1 MAAPWE
7 KYQQNQQAAPAA
19 PSKPWER
26 YAKPEAPTASEQPAE
41 QASQPVEPTGLAM
54 EREPPLEQ
62 PSQQS
67 EPTPEGIR
75 ASDFGR
81 EALEGGV
88 SGTGFAVGGAGDF
101 LSWGGDLVE
110 SGLRKLGLGELVD
123 KGDAA
128 LGNMAPSDA
137 FQAFEGWM
145 QKGSEQIDA
154 SQTEAF
160 RETMKNST
168 PDGDL
173 FKPSTWSFGDDPS
186 VTGYAAQMAGLVGQF
201 APQAAT
207 MLAGTPQRVAV
218 AMTLM
223 GGMQAGGSQASE
235 AEERV
240 MGMDEAQLSE
250 ASTLYRDLRD
260 NDLSHDEAQQQ
271 TAKTAGAAAFLGGAP
286 VGAAGGAVTS
296 YVLGPMQRAI
306 GGGLTGRV
314 VDSVGLQA
322 PAEALQEVSETMMA
336 RANTNRAIGGNQ
348 DISEGTFGDAALGG
362 MFGGGLGLAGAAGGG
377 LDATPERTPADAV
390 RERTPEDIA
399 AIREQYDNREPQ
411 SQPTQEPEPT
421 VDAAPEAE
429 AAPEQAAGLDMDAQ
443 RRWEEAWREQAAQDG
458 IADYDPNAN
467 LPDTTITINGDDAAQ
482 ADGLTLQDSVEQIEK
497 AASETNTEPTPAQ
510 AEAGNYRKGRVRLN
524 GFDIAIENPKGSTR
538 RGTAP
543 DGTEWE
549 SNMAHHYGDIKGT
562 KAADGDN
569 LDVFVGDNPSSQRAY
584 VVDQINPDGSF
595 DEHKVLL
602 GFDSLEQARKGYLD
616 NYEDGWQGLGDISE
630 TPVEN
635 LKQWVS
641 EGAMELPFG
650 NVPTANREAAEEAT
664 PAIAPDQPSV
674 DPDTKTP
681 RRMPVERIQVDPEAY
696 QFRTEVN
703 DQGVD
708 TRLEGIEKW
717 DDLRAG
723 NLILHERTDGSVY
736 AADGHHRINLARQL
750 EQPDVNAIVLREADG
765 VTVED
770 ARRAAAEANIAA
782 GSATSMDAAKVFR
795 NSEGDIDTVI
805 RESNLP
811 RAQLV
816 RDGADIAKLDTE
828 PFGAVLNKVI
838 TEKDGAVIGRSFA
851 DPDQQLAA
859 VGVFQRVKPTND
871 NQRELLAN
879 EVRQAGFAESQG
891 EQGGLFG
898 DDPAESLIGER
909 VKVMD
914 NLRQTLVRDKRLFAT
929 LNDNAQTAEQAGN
942 RIAKDRNNALQETS
956 ADAIALLERATTTP
970 EINQQINDAARR
982 VKDGETLASVTR
994 ELKEALLNGPN
1005 STAASEGR
1013 TPAPSSGQTDQA
1025 GQDAGR
1031 SEAVPAVNDTRT
1043 ARAGE
1048 QRSRP
1053 GAGAQ
1058 AEPAVTLKTDGK
1070 PFQTRKAVEL
1080 SKRFRETPNAQ
1091 SVEVEGGWGFVESV
1105 QNAESVQ
1112 NGAESNT
1119 RTMTEDGRAADGKA
1133 LKHGDVFRTSSG
1145 RTTTP
1150 FPKQKSQKYISRWL
1164 IDNAVAE
1171 AEARGDTF
1179 NAPAFKAT
1187 TINKQGGLTPADGDS
1202 LNMYLFGEQPAVVPP
1217 VTRPLS
1223 QATQQTEQA
1232 EAPDLTL
1239 ETQTEESLAQREQQV
1254 QQAEQVEA
1262 DQRNQEAQRA
1272 QADRDADD
1280 FVLSGS
1286 NRTADIAE
1294 SRGQS
1299 DIFGAQPAQP
1309 AQPAPPI
1316 EATPRASKPRKPA
1329 KLNPRQQRASEAFG
1343 GAVPGDMITMN
1354 RDAGYARTGNGYRVN
1369 AIGRDGSLDVT
1380 NAQSGSST
1388 VISQGEWLH
1397 ASRRTKAPIAEVIKV
1412 EKNGDQSDFS
1422 DAQLAQAVEPT
1433 TESGIELYTTEQLAD
1448 QIAGLL
1454 IADKGVGDA
1463 RIDDSSI
1470 DMVVDSFFNTTQSSS
1485 FVMSLPAGRNRR
1497 ANINAYS
1504 QQKANY
1510 DALTRQQVVER
1521 IKANRAH
1528 TAQQQPPIAPK
1539 ETSNN
1544 WGDSNTLV
1552 TRDRADQI
1560 RERLRAKLG
1569 QLNSGIDPEMLSLG
1583 TELAAFHL
1591 EAGARRFSDFS
1602 RTMARDLGT
1611 NVEQI
1616 RPYLR
1621 AWYNGG
1627 RDMMED
1633 SGLDVTGM
1641 DDPGAVREALNTL
1654 TNEGDADVSSTGQ
1667 RTEPDTGVSAAE
1679 NDVDREAVR
1688 DGSGRAQRSDGEPSP
1703 GAGSER
1709 RSRPGRPGVS
1719 EDSAG
1724 TGRTGSDNRV
1734 HRGNGQYDASG
1745 QPAGRNDGG
1754 RSRDGDDGGTPTD
1767 ARASRAV
1774 ARHAQKTVDA
1784 VSKAAPAAVTRDDVV
1799 PASLESIAETVPQLL
1814 KVQQEDVAFAERRF
1828 FEANGRGVLFANG
1841 TGTGKTYSGLGVAK
1855 RHSLMGRSNILI
1867 VVPSDKIARDWMAA
1881 GENVDL
1887 GIKQLRDTRDNG
1899 GEGAVITT
1907 YANMRQNNSLA
1918 EREWDLIMAD
1928 EAHNLLQRDEFQETG
1943 ALATLRALTGYPGS
1957 ARRLAEMQH
1966 PDLVEQLE
1974 TLRAQ
1979 AEAARVQ
1986 SLDSGRGEDANRE
1999 TRLSEERKQV
2009 ADELDQLAKDIEQTQ
2024 ASKWEARGTR
2034 AAFLS
2039 ATPFA
2044 YRKSVEW
2051 ANGYLFDYAEGQ
2063 PEQDRVRS
2071 YNEGDAR
2078 ERFFMQNFGYQM
2090 RYNKLNAPGAEVDIG
2105 LMEREFNEKLK
2116 REGAMRARMLEVD
2129 QDYDRR
2135 FQLVADGIGTRID
2148 EGLEWLQDRARTA
2161 RDRAREGDDAAQ
2173 AEASAWAELSERIS
2187 KRFSYLNRAYLLE
2200 SIKAKH
2206 AIPYI
2211 EQHLK
2216 QGRKVVVFHDYNQ
2229 GGGFHPFR
2237 PMAGEG
2243 DSSMFKRFKAERPD
2257 LYNLDL
2263 SGLPSPRDALSK
2275 AFGDKLV
2282 EFNGTIGKAERA
2294 KNVERF
2300 NRDGSGVDVIAVQSD
2315 AGGAGISLHDT
2326 AGKHQRVL
2334 LNLGLPVKPTAAIQ
2348 IEGRIYRVGVQSD
2361 AIMRYMSTG
2370 LSMERSMVASKLAER
2385 AGTAENLAM
2394 GNLARALKDNI
2405 IEAYQDADNYPAG
2418 MEGEGIGGKNS
2429 DRTASEMTDFDRSKS
2444 FYYGQQKR
2452 NARNKSR
2459 EGKDYFATPEPVGL
2473 KMVEWAG
2480 IRAGDDVL
2488 EPSAG
2493 HGAIARWI
2501 PETAQTHLVEPSYEL
2516 ASRLR
2521 LAAGDAKVYE
2531 STFEDLA
2538 KSNKYDSIVMNPPF
2552 GLGGSMAITHLDRA
2566 FKTHLRQGGRV
2577 VALIPTGPAAD
2588 KRFDKWIEETEGV
2601 SMAADIKMP
2610 TSTFERAAT
2619 KVATRIVILDKR
2631 ADNEGGAPSRLIDLS
2646 NADSINDLFDRIEGV
2661 DIGRDRPE
2669 PPTVAQADAA
2679 VANLSG
2685 KVVSFETAQTTH
2697 AKKGIELFVAKMN
2710 GRVERDAFNAL
2721 RDMAKANGGYWS
2733 SYKRDGAIPGF
2744 QFESEAQRQAFIEAA
2759 GENTN
2764 DQRYSVT
2771 PQSDRPEA
2779 APTAED
2785 VVTALES
2792 MSEQLG
2798 DFEVVDNTTELPPMS
2813 LLKMALNGVN
2823 PLDVR
2828 GFYEG
2833 NRLYVIAANNDSVD
2847 QAIKTAI
2854 HEAVGH
2860 KGVRGVLGDELV
2872 PVMRQLYNRL
2882 PHSKIGRQARDEVL
2896 RDYPFLDRNNPDDQV
2911 TIAEEMVAHLIE
2923 KGHRPAAWQRAV
2935 AKIKEL
2941 LRRAF
2946 PAIPWTTTD
2955 VLELGEKSRDYLQ
2968 RLQAEAD
2975 QGNADNMT
2983 FAMRRRVDQ
2992 SRISDEFKDLDA
3004 DQAEALDMIGP
3015 LSATGSAM
3023 AKVREVWDRAAV
3035 KLRAG
3040 LVDKY
3045 AALKE
3050 LDEKA
3055 LGRDFIESSTASS
3068 SWILARMAPAA
3079 QGALHTLIHN
3089 GRIRLDPEQKVIELQ
3104 GGEKN
3109 SLHEVLAQLG
3119 DAAEVSRFM
3128 GWIAGNRAEKLREQ
3142 GRENYFEE
3150 RHIRGLMEMN
3160 NGRAKNGEARRTLY
3174 PRVFEQFQAIRDDVL
3189 SIAEQSGL
3197 LRKAMS
3203 EPEAALVIARQYG
3216 APEALVNKLKRA
3228 DISMRNNAD
3237 GDMLNNA
3244 QAIYAQAR
3252 QELEQW
3258 LDTYVNDTV
3267 QPDALSTPDQ
3277 QYDNIMQEWA
3287 SLTRDQRE
3295 IWAEEFYVPFYRVL
3309 DENTHDVQGPAS
3321 TAGLTR
3327 QRAYQRLKGA
3337 DMRIGDLL
3345 ENTLMNY
3352 HHLLSASLKNQA
3364 AMQAIDNAVAVGIAG
3379 EVTESSRDPKSSTFI
3394 LRDGKQVFYEIS
3406 DDLVYKALVNMTD
3419 AGMKAVMDSSGLKA
3433 MRWFKRLL
3441 TNMVTVTPEF
3451 VAANTIRDSLQSAA
3465 VTPAGLNPLW
3475 NAVRGAGHYANKR
3488 NRAQM
3493 IASGGSFNFGH
3504 LYGDRSD
3511 ELKAQLNRNL
3521 RRAKVINDP
3530 GAARQAGKF
3539 LWRRWNEATEFAEN
3553 INRAKVYQA
3562 NLDKGKLYAAFQARD
3577 LMDFSGHGSWFMTRF
3592 LIDTVPFLNARIQG
3606 LDKLYRDGF
3615 KPTLLTAFGKGS
3627 DSDKVRAKRFS
3638 IVTGALMV
3646 ASIGLLMHNNDDED
3660 YQALPEWQ
3668 KDTYWYIRNGDDVY
3682 FIPKPFEV
3690 GAIATMAERVTQQ
3703 FIDDTAGGDLFKER
3717 LWHMI
3722 SQTFSFS
3729 PVPQAAAPLLD
3740 IYANRDPFR
3749 DRPIEPYW
3757 AQQLSPSLRFRS
3769 STTMLAR
3776 WMSKSLEGVVGNDSM
3791 LALSPL
3797 QIDYLVNGYLGSVGG
3812 YASGIA
3818 DTFWRRANGQKAP
3831 SSRWTESR
3839 PIRRFYRDL
3848 ETPAYSTR
3856 YMDVF
3861 YKGLQEA
3868 DRVYSDLRKM
3878 EEMGAIEEA
3887 RELAQNKG
3895 DLLRLRKQLQDAR
3908 GDLSDIN
3915 KRMDQVRQSEE
3926 VDPDYKRRELE
3937 RLRMVR
3943 NRIVEVL
3950 GREVEQQRLASDA

>member
-7 KYQQNQQAAPAA
+7 KYQQQQPSNAAPA
-19 PSKPWER
+19 KPWER
-26 YAKPEAPTASEQPAE
+26 YASQEAPAASE
-41 QASQPVEPTGLAM
+41 QPVEPTGLAM
-54 EREPPLEQ
+54 ERAPQREQPQSSAEQ
-62 PSQQS
+62 PSDS
-67 EPTPEGIR
+67 IR
-75 ASDFGR
+75 ASDFGL

-88 SGTGFAVGGAGDF
+88 SGTGYAVGGAGDF

-110 SGLRKLGLGELVD
+110 SGLRKLGLGDLID

-128 LGNMAPSDA
+128 LGGMAPSDA

-160 RETMKNST
+160 REVMKDST
-168 PDGDL
+168 PEGDV
-173 FKPSTWSFGDDPS
+173 FKPSTWSMGEDPS
-186 VTGYAAQMAGLVGQF
+186 VTGYAAQMAGLIGQF

-207 MLAGTPQRVAV
+207 MLAGSPQRVAV

-223 GGMQAGGSQASE
+223 GGTQAGGSQANE

-240 MGMDEAQLSE
+240 MGMDETQLSE

-260 NDLSHDEAQQQ
+260 NGLSHDEAQQQ

-286 VGAAGGAVTS
+286 IGAAGGAVTS
-296 YVLGPMQRAI
+296 YVLGPMQKAI
-306 GGGLTGRV
+306 GGGIAGRT

-348 DISEGTFGDAALGG
+348 DISEGTFGDAVLGG

-377 LDATPERTPADAV
+377 LDATPERTPNDAV

-399 AIREQYDNREPQ
+399 AINERYDNREPP

-458 IADYDPNAN
+458 IPDYDPNAN
-467 LPDTTITINGDDAAQ
+467 LPDTTITINGEQ
-482 ADGLTLQDSVEQIEK
+482 VADESLAPPETPDVARQDE
-497 AASETNTEPTPAQ
+497 Q
-510 AEAGNYRKGRVRLN
+510 AEEVTQEVAQEV
-524 GFDIAIENPKGSTR
+524 
-538 RGTAP
+538 
-543 DGTEWE
+543 
-549 SNMAHHYGDIKGT
+549 
-562 KAADGDN
+562 
-569 LDVFVGDNPSSQRAY
+569 
-584 VVDQINPDGSF
+584 
-595 DEHKVLL
+595 EH
-602 GFDSLEQARKGYLD
+602 
-616 NYEDGWQGLGDISE
+616 
-630 TPVEN
+630 
-635 LKQWVS
+635 
-641 EGAMELPFG
+641 
-650 NVPTANREAAEEAT
+650 
-664 PAIAPDQPSV
+664 PAVAQPEPALAPDQPSPN
-674 DPDTKTP
+674 PDAKTP
-681 RRMPVERIQVDPEAY
+681 RRVPVESIKVDPEAY

-703 DQGVD
+703 EQGVD
-708 TRLEGIEKW
+708 TRLEGVKRW

-750 EQPDVNAIVLREADG
+750 QQPDVNAIVLREADG

-782 GSATSMDAAKVFR
+782 GSATSIDAAKVFR

-811 RAQLV
+811 RTQLV

-838 TEKDGAVIGRSFA
+838 AEKDGAVIGRSFS

-994 ELKEALLNGPN
+994 ELKEALLNGSN
-1005 STAASEGR
+1005 SPATSEGR
-1013 TPAPSSGQTDQA
+1013 TPAPSSGQADQA

-1031 SEAVPAVNDTRT
+1031 SEPVPAVNDART

-1048 QRSRP
+1048 QRPRP

-1080 SKRFRETPNAQ
+1080 SKRFRDTPNAQ
-1091 SVEVEGGWGFVESV
+1091 PVEVEGGWGFV
-1105 QNAESVQ
+1105 
-1112 NGAESNT
+1112 
-1119 RTMTEDGRAADGKA
+1119 
-1133 LKHGDVFRTSSG
+1133 
-1145 RTTTP
+1145 
-1150 FPKQKSQKYISRWL
+1150 
-1164 IDNAVAE
+1164 
-1171 AEARGDTF
+1171 
-1179 NAPAFKAT
+1179 
-1187 TINKQGGLTPADGDS
+1187 
-1202 LNMYLFGEQPAVVPP
+1202 
-1217 VTRPLS
+1217 
-1223 QATQQTEQA
+1223 
-1232 EAPDLTL
+1232 APDLNSVPGENAEASNPPSDERLYSTDELADQLADKLTSEKGLRSALVDDQALSMAVEAFFNTMQSTDFAMQLPAARSRKVNPELYRQQRESYQNLTVQKVVESIKARRNDDDAPLQGRVNDSENTTPLL
-1239 ETQTEESLAQREQQV
+1239 EMQTEESLAQREQQV
-1254 QQAEQVEA
+1254 QQAEQAEA
-1262 DQRNQEAQRA
+1262 NQRNQEAQRA
-1272 QADRDADD
+1272 QADRDAED

-1286 NRTADIAE
+1286 NRTADIAA

-1309 AQPAPPI
+1309 PA
-1316 EATPRASKPRKPA
+1316 EAPAVTSRASKPRKPP

-1369 AIGRDGSLDVT
+1369 AIGKDGSLDIT
-1380 NAQSGSST
+1380 NTESGSST
-1388 VISQGEWLH
+1388 VISQGEWLG
-1397 ASRRTKAPIAEVIKV
+1397 AYRNANAT
-1412 EKNGDQSDFS
+1412 
-1422 DAQLAQAVEPT
+1422 LAQVVSQPEP
-1433 TESGIELYTTEQLAD
+1433 
-1448 QIAGLL
+1448 
-1454 IADKGVGDA
+1454 
-1463 RIDDSSI
+1463 DSEAQSQ
-1470 DMVVDSFFNTTQSSS
+1470 DS
-1485 FVMSLPAGRNRR
+1485 A
-1497 ANINAYS
+1497 
-1504 QQKANY
+1504 
-1510 DALTRQQVVER
+1510 
-1521 IKANRAH
+1521 
-1528 TAQQQPPIAPK
+1528 
-1539 ETSNN
+1539 
-1544 WGDSNTLV
+1544 WGDTNTLV
-1552 TRDRADQI
+1552 SRDRAEEI
-1560 RERLRAKLG
+1560 RARLRAKLG

-1591 EAGARRFSDFS
+1591 EAGARRFTDFA

-1679 NDVDREAVR
+1679 NDVGREAVR

-1724 TGRTGSDNRV
+1724 TGRTRSDNRV
-1734 HRGNGQYDASG
+1734 HRGDGEYDVARE
-1745 QPAGRNDGG
+1745 PTGRDDSG
-1754 RSRDGDDGGTPTD
+1754 RSRDGDDGGAPTD
-1767 ARASRAV
+1767 ARASRTV
-1774 ARHAQKTVDA
+1774 TRHAQKTVDA
-1784 VSKAAPAAVTRDDVV
+1784 VSKAAPAAIAQDDVV
-1799 PASLESIAETVPQLL
+1799 PASLDSIAETLPQLL

-1855 RHSLMGRSNILI
+1855 RHALMGRPNILI

-1887 GIKQLRDTRDNG
+1887 SIKQLRDTRDNG
-1899 GEGAVITT
+1899 GEGSVITT

-1918 EREWDLIMAD
+1918 EREWDLIIAD

-1943 ALATLRALTGYPGS
+1943 ALSTLRALTGYPGS
-1957 ARRLAEMQH
+1957 ARRLAEMQR
-1966 PDLVEQLE
+1966 PDLVERLE
-1974 TLRAQ
+1974 TLRSQ

-2034 AAFLS
+2034 TAFLS

-2051 ANGYLFDYAEGQ
+2051 ANGYLFDYDEGQ
-2063 PEQDRVRS
+2063 TRTDGTPS
-2071 YNEGDAR
+2071 YNQGDAR
-2078 ERFFMQNFGYQM
+2078 ERFFMQNFGYRM
-2090 RYNKLNAPGAEVDIG
+2090 RYNKLNTPGPEVDVAP
-2105 LMEREFNEKLK
+2105 LEREFNEKLK
-2116 REGAMRARMLEVD
+2116 KDGAMRARMLEVD

-2148 EGLEWLQDRARTA
+2148 EGLEWIQERARAA
-2161 RDRAREGDDAAQ
+2161 REQGREGDEQAQ
-2173 AEASAWAELSERIS
+2173 AEASVWDELSERIS
-2187 KRFSYLNRAYLLE
+2187 KRFNYLNRAYLLE

-2206 AIPYI
+2206 AVPYI
-2211 EQHLK
+2211 QQHLK
-2216 QGRKVVVFHDYNQ
+2216 QGRKVVVFHDYNK

-2243 DSSMFKRFKAERPD
+2243 DSNIFKRLEAERPD

-2263 SGLPSPRDALSK
+2263 TGLQSPRDALNK
-2275 AFGDKLV
+2275 AFGERMV
-2282 EFNGTIGKAERA
+2282 EFNGTVSKGERA

-2300 NRDGSGVDVIAVQSD
+2300 NRDNSGIDIIAVQTD
-2315 AGGAGISLHDT
+2315 AGSAGISLHDT
-2326 AGKHQRVL
+2326 SGKHQRVL
-2334 LNLGLPVKPTAAIQ
+2334 INLGLPVKPTAQIQ
-2348 IEGRIYRVGVQSD
+2348 TEGRIYRVGVQSN
-2361 AIMRYMSTG
+2361 AIQRLMSTG

-2418 MEGEGIGGKNS
+2418 MEGEGVGGKEL
-2429 DRTASEMTDFDRSKS
+2429 DRTAAEMTDFDRARS

-2531 STFEDLA
+2531 TTFEDLA

-2552 GLGGSMAITHLDRA
+2552 GLGGSTAIAHLDRA

-2588 KRFDKWIEETEGV
+2588 KRFDKWFEETEGV
-2601 SMAADIKMP
+2601 SMVADIKLP

-2631 ADNEGGAPSRLIDLS
+2631 ADNEAGAPSRLIDLS

-2661 DIGRDRPE
+2661 DIGRNRPE
-2669 PPTVAQADAA
+2669 PPTVAQVDTAA
-2679 VANLSG
+2679 ANLSG
-2685 KVVSFETAQTTH
+2685 QGASFETAQTTH

-2710 GRVERDAFNAL
+2710 GRVERNAFNAL
-2721 RDMAKANGGYWS
+2721 RDIAKANGGYWS

-2759 GENTN
+2759 SENAN

-2779 APTAED
+2779 PPTAED

-2798 DFEVVDNTTELPPMS
+2798 DFEVVENTTQLPPMS

-2833 NRLYVIAANNDSVD
+2833 NRLYIIAENNDSVGE
-2847 QAIKTAI
+2847 AVRTAI

-2860 KGVRGVLGDELV
+2860 KGIRGVLGAELE
-2872 PVMRQLYNRL
+2872 PVMRQLYRRL
-2882 PHSKIGRQARDEVL
+2882 PHSRIGREARDEVL
-2896 RDYPFLDRNNPDDQV
+2896 RDYPFLDTSNPDHHV

-2923 KGHRPAAWQRAV
+2923 NGHRPAAWQRAV
-2935 AKIKEL
+2935 AKMKEL
-2941 LRRAF
+2941 LRHLL

-2955 VLELGEKSRDYLQ
+2955 VLELGERSRDYLRRQ
-2968 RLQAEAD
+2968 QAEAD
-2975 QGNADNMT
+2975 DGQADNMT
-2983 FAMRRRVDQ
+2983 FAMRRRTDT
-2992 SRISDEFKDLDA
+2992 SRVSDEFSDLDA

-3015 LSATGSAM
+3015 LGVTGSAM
-3023 AKVREVWDRAAV
+3023 AKVRDIGDRAAV
-3035 KLRAG
+3035 KMRAG

-3079 QGALHTLIHN
+3079 QGALHTLIHS

-3104 GGEKN
+3104 EGEKN

-3150 RHIRGLMEMN
+3150 RHIRGLMELN

-3228 DISMRNNAD
+3228 DVSMRNDAD
-3237 GDMLNNA
+3237 GDMLDNA

-3258 LDTYVNDTV
+3258 LDTYVNDTL
-3267 QPDALSTPDQ
+3267 QPDALNTPDQ
-3277 QYDNIMQEWA
+3277 QYNNIMQEWE

-3364 AMQAIDNAVAVGIAG
+3364 ATQAIENAVAVGIAG
-3379 EVTESSRDPKSSTFI
+3379 EVAESNRDPKSSTFI

-3465 VTPAGLNPLW
+3465 VTPAGMNPLW
-3475 NAVRGAGHYANKR
+3475 NAVRGAGYYANKR

-3530 GAARQAGKF
+3530 GAALQAGKF

-3553 INRAKVYQA
+3553 VNRAKVYQA

-3577 LMDFSGHGSWFMTRF
+3577 LMDFSNHGSWFMTRF

-3646 ASIGLLMHNNDDED
+3646 ASIGLLMHNNDDEE

-3690 GAIATMAERVTQQ
+3690 GAISTMAERVTQQ

-3757 AQQLSPSLRFRS
+3757 DQQLSPSLRFRS
-3769 STTMLAR
+3769 STTMPAR
-3776 WMSKSLEGVVGNDSM
+3776 WLSGSLENVIGNDSM

-3812 YASGIA
+3812 YAAGMS
-3818 DTFWRRANGQKAP
+3818 DTFWRRANGQQAP

-3861 YKGLQEA
+3861 YQGLQEA

-3915 KRMDQVRQSEE
+3915 KRMDQVRQSAEM
-3926 VDPDYKRRELE
+3926 DPDYKRRELE
-3937 RLRMVR
+3937 RLRTVR

-3950 GREVEQQRLASDA
+3950 GREVEQQRLANDA

>member
-7 KYQQNQQAAPAA
+7 KYQQQQPSNAAPA
-19 PSKPWER
+19 KPWER
-26 YAKPEAPTASEQPAE
+26 YASQEAPAASEQPA
-41 QASQPVEPTGLAM
+41 EPTGLAM
-54 EREPPLEQ
+54 ERAPQREQLQSPTEQ
-62 PSQQS
+62 PSDS
-67 EPTPEGIR
+67 IR
-75 ASDFGR
+75 ASDFGL

-88 SGTGFAVGGAGDF
+88 SGTGFAIGGAGDF

-110 SGLRKLGLGELVD
+110 SGLRKLGLGDLID

-128 LGNMAPSDA
+128 LGGMAPSDA

-154 SQTEAF
+154 SQTEVF
-160 RETMKNST
+160 REVMKNST
-168 PDGDL
+168 PEGDV
-173 FKPSTWSFGDDPS
+173 FKPSTWSMGEDPS
-186 VTGYAAQMAGLVGQF
+186 VTGYAAQMAGLIGQF

-207 MLAGTPQRVAV
+207 MLAGSPQRVAV

-223 GGMQAGGSQASE
+223 GGTQAGGSQASE

-240 MGMDEAQLSE
+240 MGMDETQLSE

-260 NDLSHDEAQQQ
+260 NGLSHDEAQQQ

-286 VGAAGGAVTS
+286 IGAAGGAVTS
-296 YVLGPMQRAI
+296 YVLGPMQKAI
-306 GGGLTGRV
+306 GGGIAGRAV
-314 VDSVGLQA
+314 GSVGLQA

-348 DISEGTFGDAALGG
+348 DISEGTFGDAVLGG

-377 LDATPERTPADAV
+377 LDATPERTPNDAV

-399 AIREQYDNREPQ
+399 AINEQYDNREPQ
-411 SQPTQEPEPT
+411 SQPAQEPEPT
-421 VDAAPEAE
+421 VDAEPEAE

-467 LPDTTITINGDDAAQ
+467 LPDTTVTINGEQVADESLAPPAAPVVARQ
-482 ADGLTLQDSVEQIEK
+482 NEQRDE
-497 AASETNTEPTPAQ
+497 APQEVSQ
-510 AEAGNYRKGRVRLN
+510 AE
-524 GFDIAIENPKGSTR
+524 P
-538 RGTAP
+538 
-543 DGTEWE
+543 
-549 SNMAHHYGDIKGT
+549 
-562 KAADGDN
+562 
-569 LDVFVGDNPSSQRAY
+569 
-584 VVDQINPDGSF
+584 
-595 DEHKVLL
+595 VL
-602 GFDSLEQARKGYLD
+602 
-616 NYEDGWQGLGDISE
+616 
-630 TPVEN
+630 
-635 LKQWVS
+635 
-641 EGAMELPFG
+641 
-650 NVPTANREAAEEAT
+650 
-664 PAIAPDQPSV
+664 APDQPSA
-674 DPDTKTP
+674 DPDTKMP
-681 RRMPVERIQVDPEAY
+681 RRVPVESIQIDPEAY

-703 DQGVD
+703 EEGVD

-750 EQPDVNAIVLREADG
+750 QQPDVNAIVLREADG

-782 GSATSMDAAKVFR
+782 GSATAMDAAKVFR

-811 RAQLV
+811 RTQLV

-898 DDPAESLIGER
+898 NDPAESLIGER

-914 NLRQTLVRDKRLFAT
+914 SLRQTLVRDKRLFAT
-929 LNDNAQTAEQAGN
+929 LNDNAKTAEQAGN

-994 ELKEALLNGPN
+994 ELKEALLNGTN
-1005 STAASEGR
+1005 SPAASEGR
-1013 TPAPSSGQTDQA
+1013 TPAPSSGQADQA

-1031 SEAVPAVNDTRT
+1031 SEPVPASNDART
-1043 ARAGE
+1043 ARSGE
-1048 QRSRP
+1048 QRPRP

-1058 AEPAVTLKTDGK
+1058 AEPAVTLKTDGT
-1070 PFQTRKAVEL
+1070 PFQTRRAVEL
-1080 SKRFRETPNAQ
+1080 SRRFRDTPNAQ
-1091 SVEVEGGWGFVESV
+1091 PVEVEGGWGFAVADTPM
-1105 QNAESVQ
+1105 QNAESTKPAGQ
-1112 NGAESNT
+1112 NVSGLTSLPYGGKRWNKGTKTAEEMSGQAPIVDYSGRRVVLKDVNGVTVPFYQSTGA
-1119 RTMTEDGRAADGKA
+1119 GGKA
-1133 LKHGDVFRTSSG
+1133 ATKPGQWY
-1145 RTTTP
+1145 P
-1150 FPKQKSQKYISRWL
+1150 FTGIGSDGW
-1164 IDNAVAE
+1164 
-1171 AEARGDTF
+1171 
-1179 NAPAFKAT
+1179 
-1187 TINKQGGLTPADGDS
+1187 INKLGDADISQYYGSPALRQAAQELDATVGDIRSRDDIPKTGTTGTGQAFIDAVNSAFDGQQVSANNQPDS
-1202 LNMYLFGEQPAVVPP
+1202 KINVQSSVDALKTAVD
-1217 VTRPLS
+1217 S
-1223 QATQQTEQA
+1223 QTS
-1232 EAPDLTL
+1232 DLAL
-1239 ETQTEESLAQREQQV
+1239 ETQTEESLAQREQEV
-1254 QQAEQVEA
+1254 QAAEQTEA

-1286 NRTADIAE
+1286 NRTADIAA
-1294 SRGQS
+1294 SRGQN
-1299 DIFGAQPAQP
+1299 DIFGAQPA
-1309 AQPAPPI
+1309 AQPPSEPP
-1316 EATPRASKPRKPA
+1316 ATTPKASKPRKPA

-1343 GAVPGDMITMN
+1343 GAVPGDTITMSS
-1354 RDAGYARTGNGYRVN
+1354 DVGYARTGNGYRVN
-1369 AIGRDGSLDVT
+1369 AIGKDGSLDIT
-1380 NAQSGSST
+1380 NTESGSST
-1388 VISQGEWLH
+1388 VISQGEWLG
-1397 ASRRTKAPIAEVIKV
+1397 AYRNANAT
-1412 EKNGDQSDFS
+1412 
-1422 DAQLAQAVEPT
+1422 LAQVVSQPEP
-1433 TESGIELYTTEQLAD
+1433 
-1448 QIAGLL
+1448 
-1454 IADKGVGDA
+1454 
-1463 RIDDSSI
+1463 DSEAQSQ
-1470 DMVVDSFFNTTQSSS
+1470 DS
-1485 FVMSLPAGRNRR
+1485 A
-1497 ANINAYS
+1497 
-1504 QQKANY
+1504 
-1510 DALTRQQVVER
+1510 
-1521 IKANRAH
+1521 
-1528 TAQQQPPIAPK
+1528 
-1539 ETSNN
+1539 
-1544 WGDSNTLV
+1544 WGDTNTLV
-1552 TRDRADQI
+1552 SRDRAEEI
-1560 RERLRAKLG
+1560 RARLRAKLG

-1591 EAGARRFSDFS
+1591 EAGARRFTDFA

-1679 NDVDREAVR
+1679 NDVGREAVR
-1688 DGSGRAQRSDGEPSP
+1688 DGSGRAQRSSRGSSPSTGSAR
-1703 GAGSER
+1703 GARSSGNRLSENR
-1709 RSRPGRPGVS
+1709 T
-1719 EDSAG
+1719 G
-1724 TGRTGSDNRV
+1724 TGRAGSDNRV

-1745 QPAGRNDGG
+1745 QPTGRDDSG
-1754 RSRDGDDGGTPTD
+1754 RSRDGDDGGAPTD
-1767 ARASRAV
+1767 ARASRTV
-1774 ARHAQKTVDA
+1774 TRHAQKTVDA
-1784 VSKAAPAAVTRDDVV
+1784 VSEAAPAAIAQDDVV
-1799 PASLESIAETVPQLL
+1799 PASLDSIAETLPQLL

-1855 RHSLMGRSNILI
+1855 RHALMGRPNILI
-1867 VVPSDKIARDWMAA
+1867 VVPSDKIARDWMTA

-1918 EREWDLIMAD
+1918 EREWDLIIAD

-1943 ALATLRALTGYPGS
+1943 ALSTLRALTGYPGS
-1957 ARRLAEMQH
+1957 ARRLAEMQR
-1966 PDLVEQLE
+1966 PDLVERLE
-1974 TLRAQ
+1974 TLRSQ

-2024 ASKWEARGTR
+2024 ASKWEARDTR

-2078 ERFFMQNFGYQM
+2078 ESFFMQNFGYQM
-2090 RYNKLNAPGAEVDIG
+2090 RYNKLNAPGPEVDIG

-2161 RDRAREGDDAAQ
+2161 RDKAREGDDAAQ

-2243 DSSMFKRFKAERPD
+2243 DSSIFKRLEAERPD

-2418 MEGEGIGGKNS
+2418 MEGEGVGGKEL
-2429 DRTASEMTDFDRSKS
+2429 DRTAAEMTDFDRARS

-2531 STFEDLA
+2531 TTFEDLA

-2552 GLGGSMAITHLDRA
+2552 GLGGSTAIAHLDRA

-2588 KRFDKWIEETEGV
+2588 KRFDKWFEETEGV
-2601 SMAADIKMP
+2601 SMAADIKLP

-2619 KVATRIVILDKR
+2619 KVATRIVVLDKR
-2631 ADNEGGAPSRLIDLS
+2631 ADDEGGAPSRLIDLS
-2646 NADSINDLFDRIEGV
+2646 NADSINSLFDRMESV

-2669 PPTVAQADAA
+2669 PPTEAQVDAA
-2679 VANLSG
+2679 AANLSG
-2685 KVVSFETAQTTH
+2685 QGVSFETAQTMH

-2710 GRVERDAFNAL
+2710 GRVERETFNAL
-2721 RDMAKANGGYWS
+2721 RDIAKANGGYWS

-2744 QFESEAQRQAFIEAA
+2744 QFESAGQRQAFIDAA
-2759 GENTN
+2759 SGSLS
-2764 DQRYSVT
+2764 DQRYSVN

-2779 APTAED
+2779 PPTAED
-2785 VVTALES
+2785 VAAALEG

-2798 DFEVVDNTTELPPMS
+2798 DFEVVANTTELPPMS

-2847 QAIKTAI
+2847 QAVKTAI

-2860 KGVRGVLGDELV
+2860 KGVRDVLGDELV

-2911 TIAEEMVAHLIE
+2911 TIAEEMVANLIE

-2955 VLELGEKSRDYLQ
+2955 VLELGEKSRDYLR

-2992 SRISDEFKDLDA
+2992 SRVSDEFKDLDA

-3079 QGALHTLIHN
+3079 QGALHTLIHS
-3089 GRIRLDPEQKVIELQ
+3089 GRIRLNPEQKVIELQ
-3104 GGEKN
+3104 EGEKN

-3150 RHIRGLMEMN
+3150 RHIRGLMELN

-3174 PRVFEQFQAIRDDVL
+3174 PKVFEQFQAIRDDVL

-3216 APEALVNKLKRA
+3216 APEALVNQLKRA
-3228 DISMRNNAD
+3228 DVSMRNDAD
-3237 GDMLNNA
+3237 GDMLDNA

-3267 QPDALSTPDQ
+3267 QPDALNTPDQ

-3309 DENTHDVQGPAS
+3309 DENTHDIQGPAS

-3364 AMQAIDNAVAVGIAG
+3364 ATQAIENAMAVGIAG
-3379 EVTESSRDPKSSTFI
+3379 EVSESSRDPKSSTFI

-3419 AGMKAVMDSSGLKA
+3419 AGMKAVMDSSGMKA

-3465 VTPAGLNPLW
+3465 VTPAGMNPLW
-3475 NAVRGAGHYANKR
+3475 NAVRGAGYYANKR

-3530 GAARQAGKF
+3530 AAALQAGKF

-3577 LMDFSGHGSWFMTRF
+3577 LMDFSSHGSWFMTRF

-3606 LDKLYRDGF
+3606 TDKLYRDGF
-3615 KPTLLTAFGKGS
+3615 KPTLLTTFGKGS

-3646 ASIGLLMHNNDDED
+3646 ASIGLLMQNNDDEE

-3668 KDTYWYIRNGDDVY
+3668 KDTYWYIRNGDDAY

-3690 GAIATMAERVTQQ
+3690 GAISTMAERVTQQ

-3749 DRPIEPYW
+3749 DRPIEPYFD
-3757 AQQLSPSLRFRS
+3757 QKLSPSLRFRS
-3769 STTMLAR
+3769 STTMPAR
-3776 WMSKSLEGVVGNDSM
+3776 WLSGGLENAVGNDSM

-3812 YASGIA
+3812 YAAGMA
-3818 DTFWRRANGQKAP
+3818 DTFWRRANGQQAP
-3831 SSRWTESR
+3831 SRRWTESR

-3915 KRMDQVRQSEE
+3915 KRMDQVRQSAEM
-3926 VDPDYKRRELE
+3926 DPDYKRRELE
-3937 RLRMVR
+3937 RLRTVR

-3950 GREVEQQRLASDA
+3950 GREVEQQRLANDA

>member
-7 KYQQNQQAAPAA
+7 KYQQQPSNAAPT
-19 PSKPWER
+19 KPWER
-26 YAKPEAPTASEQPAE
+26 YASQEAPDANEQPAE
-41 QASQPVEPTGLAM
+41 PVGLAM
-54 EREPPLEQ
+54 ERAPQQDQPQSPAEQ
-62 PSQQS
+62 PSD
-67 EPTPEGIR
+67 TIR
-75 ASDFGR
+75 ASDFGL

-110 SGLRKLGLGELVD
+110 SGLRKLGLGDLID

-128 LGNMAPSDA
+128 LGGMAPSDA

-145 QKGSEQIDA
+145 QRGSEQIDA

-160 RETMKNST
+160 REVMRNST
-168 PDGDL
+168 PEGDV
-173 FKPSTWSFGDDPS
+173 FKPSTWSMGEDPS
-186 VTGYAAQMAGLVGQF
+186 VTGYAAQMAGLIGQF

-207 MLAGTPQRVAV
+207 MLAGSPQRVAV

-223 GGMQAGGSQASE
+223 GGTQAGGSQASE

-240 MGMDEAQLSE
+240 MGMDEAQLTE

-260 NDLSHDEAQQQ
+260 NGLSHDEAQRQ

-306 GGGLTGRV
+306 GGGIAGRT

-348 DISEGTFGDAALGG
+348 DISEGTFGDAVLGG

-377 LDATPERTPADAV
+377 LDATPERTPNDAV

-399 AIREQYDNREPQ
+399 AINEQYDIREPQ
-411 SQPTQEPEPT
+411 SQPAQEPEPT

-429 AAPEQAAGLDMDAQ
+429 VAPEQAAGLDMDAQ

-458 IADYDPNAN
+458 IADYDPNAD
-467 LPDTTITINGDDAAQ
+467 LPDTTITINGEQVADESLAPPVAPDAARQ
-482 ADGLTLQDSVEQIEK
+482 EEQ
-497 AASETNTEPTPAQ
+497 
-510 AEAGNYRKGRVRLN
+510 
-524 GFDIAIENPKGSTR
+524 
-538 RGTAP
+538 
-543 DGTEWE
+543 
-549 SNMAHHYGDIKGT
+549 
-562 KAADGDN
+562 
-569 LDVFVGDNPSSQRAY
+569 
-584 VVDQINPDGSF
+584 
-595 DEHKVLL
+595 
-602 GFDSLEQARKGYLD
+602 
-616 NYEDGWQGLGDISE
+616 
-630 TPVEN
+630 
-635 LKQWVS
+635 
-641 EGAMELPFG
+641 
-650 NVPTANREAAEEAT
+650 AEEAGQEVEQ
-664 PAIAPDQPSV
+664 PVADQPERALASDQPSPN
-674 DPDTKTP
+674 PDSKTP
-681 RRMPVERIQVDPEAY
+681 RRVPVESIQVDPEAY

-703 DQGVD
+703 EQGVD
-708 TRLEGIEKW
+708 SRLEGIEKW

-750 EQPDVNAIVLREADG
+750 QQPDVNAIVLREADG

-770 ARRAAAEANIAA
+770 ARRSAAEANIAA
-782 GSATSMDAAKVFR
+782 GSATAIDAAKVFR
-795 NSEGDIDTVI
+795 NSEGDVDAVI

-811 RAQLV
+811 RTQLV
-816 RDGADIAKLDTE
+816 RDGANIAKLDTE

-838 TEKDGAVIGRSFA
+838 TEKDGAVIGRSFS
-851 DPDQQLAA
+851 DPDQQMAA

-994 ELKEALLNGPN
+994 ELKEALLNGTNRPA
-1005 STAASEGR
+1005 TSEGR

-1031 SEAVPAVNDTRT
+1031 SEPVPAVNDART

-1048 QRSRP
+1048 QRPRP

-1058 AEPAVTLKTDGK
+1058 AEPAVTLKADGT
-1070 PFQTRKAVEL
+1070 PFQTHRAVEL
-1080 SKRFRETPNAQ
+1080 SKRFRDTPNAQ
-1091 SVEVEGGWGFVESV
+1091 PVEVEGGWGF
-1105 QNAESVQ
+1105 
-1112 NGAESNT
+1112 
-1119 RTMTEDGRAADGKA
+1119 
-1133 LKHGDVFRTSSG
+1133 
-1145 RTTTP
+1145 
-1150 FPKQKSQKYISRWL
+1150 
-1164 IDNAVAE
+1164 AVAE
-1171 AEARGDTF
+1171 QTEGARVMEE
-1179 NAPAFKAT
+1179 NRR
-1187 TINKQGGLTPADGDS
+1187 L
-1202 LNMYLFGEQPAVVPP
+1202 M
-1217 VTRPLS
+1217 
-1223 QATQQTEQA
+1223 EQA
-1232 EAPDLTL
+1232 EVQHKRSEEIGSDQAKAATYDYENGDIELGEYTQRLNAAEQAESQASELTL

-1254 QQAEQVEA
+1254 QQAEQAEA

-1272 QADRDADD
+1272 QADRDAND

-1286 NRTADIAE
+1286 NRTADIAA

-1299 DIFGAQPAQP
+1299 DIFGAQSAQS
-1309 AQPAPPI
+1309 AQPAPD
-1316 EATPRASKPRKPA
+1316 
-1329 KLNPRQQRASEAFG
+1329 SEA
-1343 GAVPGDMITMN
+1343 
-1354 RDAGYARTGNGYRVN
+1354 
-1369 AIGRDGSLDVT
+1369 
-1380 NAQSGSST
+1380 QS
-1388 VISQGEWLH
+1388 Q
-1397 ASRRTKAPIAEVIKV
+1397 
-1412 EKNGDQSDFS
+1412 
-1422 DAQLAQAVEPT
+1422 
-1433 TESGIELYTTEQLAD
+1433 
-1448 QIAGLL
+1448 
-1454 IADKGVGDA
+1454 
-1463 RIDDSSI
+1463 DS
-1470 DMVVDSFFNTTQSSS
+1470 
-1485 FVMSLPAGRNRR
+1485 A
-1497 ANINAYS
+1497 
-1504 QQKANY
+1504 
-1510 DALTRQQVVER
+1510 
-1521 IKANRAH
+1521 
-1528 TAQQQPPIAPK
+1528 
-1539 ETSNN
+1539 
-1544 WGDSNTLV
+1544 WGDTNTLV
-1552 TRDRADQI
+1552 SRDRAEEI
-1560 RERLRAKLG
+1560 RARLRAKLG

-1591 EAGARRFSDFS
+1591 EAGARRFTDFA

-1641 DDPGAVREALNTL
+1641 DDPSAVREALNTL

-1679 NDVDREAVR
+1679 NDVGRDAVR
-1688 DGSGRAQRSDGEPSP
+1688 DGSGGAQRSLGGSSPSTG
-1703 GAGSER
+1703 GARGA
-1709 RSRPGRPGVS
+1709 RSSGNRVS
-1719 EDSAG
+1719 EDSTSAG
-1724 TGRTGSDNRV
+1724 GTGSDNRV

-1745 QPAGRNDGG
+1745 QSAGRNDGG
-1754 RSRDGDDGGTPTD
+1754 RSRDGDDGGAPTD
-1767 ARASRAV
+1767 ARASRTV
-1774 ARHAQKTVDA
+1774 TRHAQKTVDA
-1784 VSKAAPAAVTRDDVV
+1784 VSKAAPAAIAQDDVV
-1799 PASLESIAETVPQLL
+1799 PASLDSIAETVPQLL

-1855 RHSLMGRSNILI
+1855 RHALMGRPNILI

-1907 YANMRQNNSLA
+1907 YANFRQNNSLA
-1918 EREWDLIMAD
+1918 EREWDLIIAD

-1943 ALATLRALTGYPGS
+1943 ALSTLRALTGYPGS
-1957 ARRLAEMQH
+1957 ARRLAEMQR
-1966 PDLVEQLE
+1966 PDLVERLE
-1974 TLRAQ
+1974 TLRSQ

-1999 TRLSEERKQV
+1999 ARLSEERKQV
-2009 ADELDQLAKDIEQTQ
+2009 ADELDQLAKDIEQAQ

-2063 PEQDRVRS
+2063 SEQDRVRG

-2078 ERFFMQNFGYQM
+2078 ESFFMQNFGYQM

-2148 EGLEWLQDRARTA
+2148 EGLEWLQDRARAA
-2161 RDRAREGDDAAQ
+2161 RDKAREGDDAAQ

-2243 DSSMFKRFKAERPD
+2243 DSSIFQRFKNERPD

-2263 SGLPSPRDALSK
+2263 SGLASPRDALKK
-2275 AFGDKLV
+2275 AFGDALV
-2282 EFNGTIGKAERA
+2282 EFNGTIGKTERA

-2300 NRDGSGVDVIAVQSD
+2300 NRNGSGVDVIAVQSD

-2418 MEGEGIGGKNS
+2418 MEGEGVGGKEL
-2429 DRTASEMTDFDRSKS
+2429 DRTAAEMTDFDRARS

-2531 STFEDLA
+2531 ATFEDLA

-2552 GLGGSMAITHLDRA
+2552 GLGGSTAIAHLDRA

-2588 KRFDKWIEETEGV
+2588 KRFDKWFEETEGV
-2601 SMAADIKMP
+2601 SMAADIKLP

-2619 KVATRIVILDKR
+2619 KVATRIVVLDKR
-2631 ADNEGGAPSRLIDLS
+2631 ADDEGEAPSRLIDLS

-2669 PPTVAQADAA
+2669 PPTEAQVDAA
-2679 VANLSG
+2679 AASLSG
-2685 KVVSFETAQTTH
+2685 QGVSFETAQTMH

-2759 GENTN
+2759 SENAN
-2764 DQRYSVT
+2764 DQRYSTT
-2771 PQSDRPEA
+2771 PQADRPEA
-2779 APTAED
+2779 PPTTED
-2785 VVTALES
+2785 VAAVLES

-2798 DFEVVDNTTELPPMS
+2798 DFEVVANTTELPPMS

-2847 QAIKTAI
+2847 QAVKTAI

-2955 VLELGEKSRDYLQ
+2955 VLELGEKSRDYLR

-2992 SRISDEFKDLDA
+2992 SRVSDEFSDLDA

-3079 QGALHTLIHN
+3079 QGALHTLIHS

-3104 GGEKN
+3104 EGEKN

-3150 RHIRGLMEMN
+3150 RHIRGLMELN

-3174 PRVFEQFQAIRDDVL
+3174 PKVFEQFQAIRDDVL

-3203 EPEAALVIARQYG
+3203 EPEAALVIALQYG

-3228 DISMRNNAD
+3228 DISMRNDAD
-3237 GDMLNNA
+3237 GDMLDNA
-3244 QAIYAQAR
+3244 QAIYTQAR

-3267 QPDALSTPDQ
+3267 QPDALNTPDQ

-3309 DENTHDVQGPAS
+3309 DENTHDIQGPAS

-3379 EVTESSRDPKSSTFI
+3379 EVTESNRDPKTSTFI

-3419 AGMKAVMDSSGLKA
+3419 AGMKAVMDSSGMKA

-3465 VTPAGLNPLW
+3465 VTPAGMNPLW
-3475 NAVRGAGHYANKR
+3475 NAVRGAGYYANKR

-3530 GAARQAGKF
+3530 AAALQAGKF

-3646 ASIGLLMHNNDDED
+3646 ASIGLLMHNNDDEE

-3668 KDTYWYIRNGDDVY
+3668 KDTYWYVRNGDDAY

-3690 GAIATMAERVTQQ
+3690 GAISTMAERVTQQ

-3757 AQQLSPSLRFRS
+3757 DQQLSPSLRFRS
-3769 STTMLAR
+3769 STTMPAR
-3776 WMSKSLEGVVGNDSM
+3776 WLSGGLENAVGNDSM

-3812 YASGIA
+3812 YAAGMA
-3818 DTFWRRANGQKAP
+3818 DTFWRRANGQQAP

-3848 ETPAYSTR
+3848 QTPAYSTR

-3915 KRMDQVRQSEE
+3915 KRMDQVRQSAEM
-3926 VDPDYKRRELE
+3926 DPDYKRRELE
-3937 RLRMVR
+3937 RLRTVR

-3950 GREVEQQRLASDA
+3950 GREVEQRRLANDA

>member
-7 KYQQNQQAAPAA
+7 KYQQQPSNAAPT
-19 PSKPWER
+19 KPWER
-26 YAKPEAPTASEQPAE
+26 YASQEAPDANEQPAE
-41 QASQPVEPTGLAM
+41 PVGLAM
-54 EREPPLEQ
+54 ERAPQQDQPQSPAEQ
-62 PSQQS
+62 PSD
-67 EPTPEGIR
+67 TIR
-75 ASDFGR
+75 ASDFGL

-110 SGLRKLGLGELVD
+110 SGLRKLGLGDLID

-128 LGNMAPSDA
+128 LGGMAPSDA

-145 QKGSEQIDA
+145 QRGSEQIDA

-160 RETMKNST
+160 REVMRNST
-168 PDGDL
+168 PEGDV
-173 FKPSTWSFGDDPS
+173 FKPSTWSMGEDPS
-186 VTGYAAQMAGLVGQF
+186 VTGYAAQMAGLIGQF

-207 MLAGTPQRVAV
+207 MLAGSPQRVAV

-223 GGMQAGGSQASE
+223 GGTQAGGSQASE

-240 MGMDEAQLSE
+240 MGMDEAQLTE

-260 NDLSHDEAQQQ
+260 NGLSHDEARQQ

-286 VGAAGGAVTS
+286 IGAAGGAVTS
-296 YVLGPMQRAI
+296 YVLGPMQRSI
-306 GGGLTGRV
+306 GGGIAGRA

-348 DISEGTFGDAALGG
+348 DISEGTFGDAVLGG

-377 LDATPERTPADAV
+377 LDATPERTPNDAV

-399 AIREQYDNREPQ
+399 AINEQYDNREPQ
-411 SQPTQEPEPT
+411 SQPAQEPEPT

-429 AAPEQAAGLDMDAQ
+429 VAPVQAAGLDMDAQ

-458 IADYDPNAN
+458 IPDYDPNAN
-467 LPDTTITINGDDAAQ
+467 LPDTTITINGEQVADESLAPPAAPV
-482 ADGLTLQDSVEQIEK
+482 AARQDEQSDE
-497 AASETNTEPTPAQ
+497 APQDVSQ
-510 AEAGNYRKGRVRLN
+510 AE
-524 GFDIAIENPKGSTR
+524 
-538 RGTAP
+538 
-543 DGTEWE
+543 
-549 SNMAHHYGDIKGT
+549 
-562 KAADGDN
+562 
-569 LDVFVGDNPSSQRAY
+569 
-584 VVDQINPDGSF
+584 
-595 DEHKVLL
+595 
-602 GFDSLEQARKGYLD
+602 
-616 NYEDGWQGLGDISE
+616 
-630 TPVEN
+630 
-635 LKQWVS
+635 
-641 EGAMELPFG
+641 
-650 NVPTANREAAEEAT
+650 
-664 PAIAPDQPSV
+664 PALAPDQPSA

-681 RRMPVERIQVDPEAY
+681 RRVPVESIQVDPEAY

-703 DQGVD
+703 EQGVD
-708 TRLEGIEKW
+708 TRLEGVKRW

-750 EQPDVNAIVLREADG
+750 QQPGVNAIVLREADG

-770 ARRAAAEANIAA
+770 ARRVAAEANIAA
-782 GSATSMDAAKVFR
+782 GSATALDAAKVFR

-811 RAQLV
+811 RTQLV

-994 ELKEALLNGPN
+994 ELKEALLNGTN
-1005 STAASEGR
+1005 SPAASEGR
-1013 TPAPSSGQTDQA
+1013 TPAPSGGQTDQA
-1025 GQDAGR
+1025 GQDTGR
-1031 SEAVPAVNDTRT
+1031 SEPVPAVNDART

-1048 QRSRP
+1048 QRPRT

-1058 AEPAVTLKTDGK
+1058 AEPAVTLKADGK
-1070 PFQTRKAVEL
+1070 PFQTRRAVEL
-1080 SKRFRETPNAQ
+1080 SKRFRDTPNAQ
-1091 SVEVEGGWGFVESV
+1091 PVEVEGGWGFVASDLNSV
-1105 QNAESVQ
+1105 PAENAE
-1112 NGAESNT
+1112 ASN
-1119 RTMTEDGRAADGKA
+1119 
-1133 LKHGDVFRTSSG
+1133 
-1145 RTTTP
+1145 
-1150 FPKQKSQKYISRWL
+1150 
-1164 IDNAVAE
+1164 
-1171 AEARGDTF
+1171 
-1179 NAPAFKAT
+1179 
-1187 TINKQGGLTPADGDS
+1187 
-1202 LNMYLFGEQPAVVPP
+1202 
-1217 VTRPLS
+1217 PLS
-1223 QATQQTEQA
+1223 DERLYSTDELADQLADKLISEKGLRSALVDDQALSMAVEAFFNTMRSTDFAMQLPAARSRKVNPELYRQQRESYQNLTVQKVVESIKA
-1232 EAPDLTL
+1232 RRHDYDAPLQGRVNDSENTAPLL
-1239 ETQTEESLAQREQQV
+1239 EMQTEESLAQREQEV
-1254 QQAEQVEA
+1254 QAAEQAEA

-1286 NRTADIAE
+1286 NRTADIAA

-1299 DIFGAQPAQP
+1299 DIFGAQPAQ
-1309 AQPAPPI
+1309 AVEQPNSPQ
-1316 EATPRASKPRKPA
+1316 EA
-1329 KLNPRQQRASEAFG
+1329 
-1343 GAVPGDMITMN
+1343 
-1354 RDAGYARTGNGYRVN
+1354 
-1369 AIGRDGSLDVT
+1369 
-1380 NAQSGSST
+1380 SGS
-1388 VISQGEWLH
+1388 
-1397 ASRRTKAPIAEVIKV
+1397 
-1412 EKNGDQSDFS
+1412 
-1422 DAQLAQAVEPT
+1422 
-1433 TESGIELYTTEQLAD
+1433 
-1448 QIAGLL
+1448 
-1454 IADKGVGDA
+1454 
-1463 RIDDSSI
+1463 
-1470 DMVVDSFFNTTQSSS
+1470 
-1485 FVMSLPAGRNRR
+1485 
-1497 ANINAYS
+1497 
-1504 QQKANY
+1504 
-1510 DALTRQQVVER
+1510 
-1521 IKANRAH
+1521 
-1528 TAQQQPPIAPK
+1528 
-1539 ETSNN
+1539 

-1552 TRDRADQI
+1552 SRDRADEI

-1591 EAGARRFSDFS
+1591 EAGARRFTDFA

-1679 NDVDREAVR
+1679 NDVGREAVR
-1688 DGSGRAQRSDGEPSP
+1688 DGSGRAQRSDGESSP

-1709 RSRPGRPGVS
+1709 RSRPGRLGVS

-1734 HRGNGQYDASG
+1734 HRGDGEYGVARE
-1745 QPAGRNDGG
+1745 PAGRNDGG

-1767 ARASRAV
+1767 ARASRTIT
-1774 ARHAQKTVDA
+1774 RHAQAALDA
-1784 VSKAAPAAVTRDDVV
+1784 VSQSAPAAIAQDDVV
-1799 PASLESIAETVPQLL
+1799 PASPDSIAETLPQLL

-1855 RHSLMGRSNILI
+1855 RHALMGSPNILI
-1867 VVPSDKIARDWMAA
+1867 VVPSDKIARDWMTA

-1907 YANMRQNNSLA
+1907 YANMRQNNNLA
-1918 EREWDLIMAD
+1918 EREWDLIIAD

-1943 ALATLRALTGYPGS
+1943 ALSTLRALTGYPGS
-1957 ARRLAEMQH
+1957 ARRLAEMQR
-1966 PDLVEQLE
+1966 PDLVERLE
-1974 TLRAQ
+1974 TLRSQ

-1999 TRLSEERKQV
+1999 AQLSEERKRV
-2009 ADELDQLAKDIEQTQ
+2009 ADELDRLTKDIEQAQ

-2063 PEQDRVRS
+2063 PEQDRARS

-2090 RYNKLNAPGAEVDIG
+2090 RYNKLNAPGPEVDIG
-2105 LMEREFNEKLK
+2105 LMEREFNERLK
-2116 REGAMRARMLEVD
+2116 SQGAMRARMLEVD

-2161 RDRAREGDDAAQ
+2161 RDKAREGDDAAQ

-2243 DSSMFKRFKAERPD
+2243 DSSIFKRFKAERPD

-2275 AFGDKLV
+2275 AFGGKLV

-2300 NRDGSGVDVIAVQSD
+2300 NRDGSGVDVIVVQSD

-2418 MEGEGIGGKNS
+2418 MEGEGVGGKEL
-2429 DRTASEMTDFDRSKS
+2429 DRTAAEMTDFDRAKS

-2531 STFEDLA
+2531 TTFEDLA

-2552 GLGGSMAITHLDRA
+2552 GLGGSTAIAHLDRA

-2577 VALIPTGPAAD
+2577 VALIPTGPSAD
-2588 KRFDKWIEETEGV
+2588 KRFDKWLEETEGV
-2601 SMAADIKMP
+2601 SMAADIKLP

-2619 KVATRIVILDKR
+2619 KVATRIVVLDKR
-2631 ADNEGGAPSRLIDLS
+2631 ADDEGGAPSRLIDLS
-2646 NADSINDLFDRIEGV
+2646 SADSINDLFDRIEGV
-2661 DIGRDRPE
+2661 DIGRTRPVL
-2669 PPTVAQADAA
+2669 PTEAQVDTAA
-2679 VANLSG
+2679 ASLSG
-2685 KVVSFETAQTTH
+2685 QGVSFETAQTTH

-2710 GRVERDAFNAL
+2710 GRVEREAFNAL

-2744 QFESEAQRQAFIEAA
+2744 QFESAEQRQAFIDATSEPLS
-2759 GENTN
+2759 
-2764 DQRYSVT
+2764 DQRYSLN

-2779 APTAED
+2779 PPKAED

-2798 DFEVVDNTTELPPMS
+2798 EFEVVDNTTQLPPMS

-2847 QAIKTAI
+2847 QAVKTAI

-2860 KGVRGVLGDELV
+2860 KGVRGVLGEELV

-2923 KGHRPAAWQRAV
+2923 KGHRPASWQRAV

-2955 VLELGEKSRDYLQ
+2955 VLELGEKSRDYL
-2968 RLQAEAD
+2968 RRVQAEAD

-2992 SRISDEFKDLDA
+2992 SRVSDEFTDLDA

-3079 QGALHTLIHN
+3079 QGALHTLIHS

-3104 GGEKN
+3104 EGEKN

-3150 RHIRGLMEMN
+3150 RHIRGLMELN

-3174 PRVFEQFQAIRDDVL
+3174 PKVFEQFQAIRDDVL

-3228 DISMRNNAD
+3228 DISMRNDAD
-3237 GDMLNNA
+3237 GDMLDNA
-3244 QAIYAQAR
+3244 QAIYTQAR

-3267 QPDALSTPDQ
+3267 QPDALNTPDQ

-3364 AMQAIDNAVAVGIAG
+3364 ATQAIDNAVAVGIAG
-3379 EVTESSRDPKSSTFI
+3379 EVAESNRDPKTSTFI

-3419 AGMKAVMDSSGLKA
+3419 AGMKAVMDSSGMKA

-3465 VTPAGLNPLW
+3465 VTPAGMNPLW
-3475 NAVRGAGHYANKR
+3475 NAVRGAGYYANKR

-3530 GAARQAGKF
+3530 AAALQAGKF

-3577 LMDFSGHGSWFMTRF
+3577 LMDFSSHGSWFMTRF

-3615 KPTLLTAFGKGS
+3615 KPTLLTAFGKGN

-3646 ASIGLLMHNNDDED
+3646 ASIGLLMHNNDDEE

-3668 KDTYWYIRNGDDVY
+3668 KDTYWYIRNGNDAY

-3690 GAIATMAERVTQQ
+3690 GAISTMAERVTQQ

-3757 AQQLSPSLRFRS
+3757 DQQLSPSLRFRS
-3769 STTMLAR
+3769 STTMPAR
-3776 WMSKSLEGVVGNDSM
+3776 WLSGSLENVIGNDSM

-3812 YASGIA
+3812 YAAGMA
-3818 DTFWRRANGQKAP
+3818 DTFWRRANGQQAP

-3861 YKGLQEA
+3861 YQGLQEA

-3915 KRMDQVRQSEE
+3915 KRMDQVRQSTEM
-3926 VDPDYKRRELE
+3926 DPDYKRRELE
-3937 RLRMVR
+3937 RLRTVR

-3950 GREVEQQRLASDA
+3950 GREVEQQRLANDA

>member
-7 KYQQNQQAAPAA
+7 KYQQNQQSAPAA

-54 EREPPLEQ
+54 ERESPLEQ

-186 VTGYAAQMAGLVGQF
+186 ATGYAAQMAGLIGQF

-223 GGMQAGGSQASE
+223 GGTQAGGSQASE

-240 MGMDEAQLSE
+240 MGMDKAQLSE
-250 ASTLYRDLRD
+250 ASTLYSDLREQGMKHED
-260 NDLSHDEAQQQ
+260 AQQQ

-306 GGGLTGRV
+306 GGGMVGRA

-336 RANTNRAIGGNQ
+336 RANTNRAVGGNQ

-362 MFGGGLGLAGAAGGG
+362 MFGGGLGLAGAAAGGRN
-377 LDATPERTPADAV
+377 ATPERTPADAV

-399 AIREQYDNREPQ
+399 AIREQYDAQP
-411 SQPTQEPEPT
+411 SQ
-421 VDAAPEAE
+421 AAPQEAE
-429 AAPEQAAGLDMDAQ
+429 AAPDVAMQASGLDMEGQRQAQ
-443 RRWEEAWREQAAQDG
+443 QRWEDAWREQAAQDG
-458 IADYDPNAN
+458 IADYDPNAD

-482 ADGLTLQDSVEQIEK
+482 TDGLALQDSVAQIEK

-569 LDVFVGDNPSSQRAY
+569 LDVFVGENPSSQRAY

-664 PAIAPDQPSV
+664 PAIAPDQPSEN
-674 DPDTKTP
+674 PDRITP
-681 RRMPVERIQVDPEAY
+681 KRVPVADIQVDPEAY
-696 QFRTEVN
+696 QFRTNVN
-703 DQGVD
+703 QDGVD
-708 TRLEGIEKW
+708 SRLEGVEKW

-723 NLILHERTDGSVY
+723 NLVLHERLDGTLY
-736 AADGHHRINLARQL
+736 AADGHHRINLARKL
-750 EQPDVNAIVLREADG
+750 EQPDVNALVLREADG

-770 ARRAAAEANIAA
+770 ARIEAATANIAA
-782 GSATSMDAAKVFR
+782 GNASAIDAAKVFR
-795 NSEGDIDTVI
+795 NTDAKPSEAISRFD
-805 RESNLP
+805 LP
-811 RAQLV
+811 RKSLVV
-816 RDGADIAKLDTE
+816 RDGIDIAKLANE
-828 PFGAVLNKVI
+828 PFGAVLNGVV
-838 TEKDGAVIGRSFA
+838 TEKDGATIGRAFD
-851 DPDQQLAA
+851 DPDQQMAA
-859 VGVFQRVKPTND
+859 IDVFQRVKPTND
-871 NQRELLAN
+871 NQRALLAN

-909 VKVMD
+909 VRVMD
-914 NLRQTLVRDKRLFAT
+914 SLRQTLVRDRRLFAT

-942 RIAKDRNNALQETS
+942 RIAKERNDALQDAS
-956 ADAIALLERATTTP
+956 AEAVALLERATTTP

-982 VKDGETLASVTR
+982 VKEGETLASVTR
-994 ELKEALLNGPN
+994 ELKETLLNGPD
-1005 STAASEGR
+1005 AAAAQQPR
-1013 TPAPSSGQTDQA
+1013 TPAPSSRPADQA

-1031 SEAVPAVNDTRT
+1031 SGQVPGGDD
-1043 ARAGE
+1043 ARA
-1048 QRSRP
+1048 
-1053 GAGAQ
+1053 AGARQQRVGDDAGQQQ
-1058 AEPAVTLKTDGK
+1058 AGVTLKSDGT
-1070 PFQTRKAVEL
+1070 PFQTRRAVEL
-1080 SKRFRETPNAQ
+1080 SKRFRDTPNAQ
-1091 SVEVEGGWGFVESV
+1091 PIEVDGGWGFSV
-1105 QNAESVQ
+1105 GEQSEP
-1112 NGAESNT
+1112 EPLLNT
-1119 RTMTEDGRAADGKA
+1119 YT
-1133 LKHGDVFRTSSG
+1133 
-1145 RTTTP
+1145 
-1150 FPKQKSQKYISRWL
+1150 
-1164 IDNAVAE
+1164 E
-1171 AEARGDTF
+1171 AELAEQERAR
-1179 NAPAFKAT
+1179 
-1187 TINKQGGLTPADGDS
+1187 QESEADD
-1202 LNMYLFGEQPAVVPP
+1202 
-1217 VTRPLS
+1217 
-1223 QATQQTEQA
+1223 QANN
-1232 EAPDLTL
+1232 
-1239 ETQTEESLAQREQQV
+1239 REQ
-1254 QQAEQVEA
+1254 E
-1262 DQRNQEAQRA
+1262 QRA

-1286 NRTADIAE
+1286 NRPNDIAE
-1294 SRGQS
+1294 SRGQN
-1299 DIFGAQPAQP
+1299 DIFGS
-1309 AQPAPPI
+1309 QPAPQA
-1316 EATPRASKPRKPA
+1316 ATPKPRKPRKPA
-1329 KLNPRQQRASEAFG
+1329 ELTPRQQRASDAFG
-1343 GAVPGDMITMN
+1343 GAMAGDNITLN
-1354 RDAGYARTGNGYRVN
+1354 QDVGYARAGSVYKVN
-1369 AIGRDGSLDVT
+1369 SIGKDGSLDVT
-1380 NAQSGSST
+1380 NVETSSST
-1388 VISQGEWLH
+1388 VISQGEW
-1397 ASRRTKAPIAEVIKV
+1397 
-1412 EKNGDQSDFS
+1412 
-1422 DAQLAQAVEPT
+1422 
-1433 TESGIELYTTEQLAD
+1433 
-1448 QIAGLL
+1448 
-1454 IADKGVGDA
+1454 VGA
-1463 RIDDSSI
+1463 Y
-1470 DMVVDSFFNTTQSSS
+1470 
-1485 FVMSLPAGRNRR
+1485 RR
-1497 ANINAYS
+1497 ANAALADVAS
-1504 QQKANY
+1504 KA
-1510 DALTRQQVVER
+1510 APEE
-1521 IKANRAH
+1521 A
-1528 TAQQQPPIAPK
+1528 AQPQ
-1539 ETSNN
+1539 SS

-1552 TRDRADQI
+1552 SRDRADEI

-1591 EAGARRFSDFS
+1591 EAGARRFNDFA

-1633 SGLDVTGM
+1633 SGLDIEGM
-1641 DDPGAVREALNTL
+1641 DDPSAVRQALNAL
-1654 TNEGDADVSSTGQ
+1654 TNEGDADVPSTSQ
-1667 RTEPDTGVSAAE
+1667 RAESDTGIPAAE
-1679 NDVDREAVR
+1679 NNVGRDAVR
-1688 DGSGRAQRSDGEPSP
+1688 DESGRAQRGDG
-1703 GAGSER
+1703 GAGEGTGSER
-1709 RSRPGRPGVS
+1709 SGRPGRTGVS
-1719 EDSAG
+1719 EDSARASRAG
-1724 TGRTGSDNRV
+1724 GDNRV
-1734 HRGNGQYDASG
+1734 HRANGEYGAKSE
-1745 QPAGRNDGG
+1745 PAGRNNAG
-1754 RSRDGDDGGTPTD
+1754 RSDNGNDGRAPTD

-1774 ARHAQKTVDA
+1774 TRHAKKTLNA
-1784 VSKAAPAAVTRDDVV
+1784 VSQSAPKAITENDVV
-1799 PASLESIAETVPQLL
+1799 PASLDSIAETLPQLL

-1841 TGTGKTYSGLGVAK
+1841 TGTGKTYSGLGIAK
-1855 RHSLMGRSNILI
+1855 RHALMGRSNILI

-1887 GIKQLRDTRDNG
+1887 SIKQLRDTRDNG

-1907 YANMRQNNSLA
+1907 YANFRQNNSLA

-1943 ALATLRALTGYPGS
+1943 ALSTLRALTGYPGS
-1957 ARRLAEMQH
+1957 SRRLAEMQR

-1979 AEAARVQ
+1979 SEAARVQ
-1986 SLDSGRGEDANRE
+1986 ALDSGRGEDANRE
-1999 TRLSEERKQV
+1999 AQLSEARKK
-2009 ADELDQLAKDIEQTQ
+2009 ASDELAQLAREIEDSQ
-2024 ASKWEARGTR
+2024 AQKWEARGTR

-2063 PEQDRVRS
+2063 PEQERVRG

-2078 ERFFMQNFGYQM
+2078 ESFFMQNFGYQM

-2161 RDRAREGDDAAQ
+2161 RDKAREGDDAAQ
-2173 AEASAWAELSERIS
+2173 AEASAWDELSERIS

-2243 DSSMFKRFKAERPD
+2243 DSSIFKRFKAERPD

-2263 SGLPSPRDALSK
+2263 SGLPSPRDALNK
-2275 AFGDKLV
+2275 AFGDRLV
-2282 EFNGTIGKAERA
+2282 EFNGTIGKAERS

-2326 AGKHQRVL
+2326 TGKHQRVL

-2418 MEGEGIGGKNS
+2418 MEGEGTGGKNS

-2521 LAAGDAKVYE
+2521 LAAGDARVYE
-2531 STFEDLA
+2531 TTFEDLA

-2552 GLGGSMAITHLDRA
+2552 GLGGSTAIAHLDRA
-2566 FKTHLRQGGRV
+2566 FKKHLRQGGRV
-2577 VALIPTGPAAD
+2577 VALIPTGPAAN
-2588 KRFDKWIEETEGV
+2588 KRFDKWLEETDGV
-2601 SMAADIKMP
+2601 SMAADIKLP
-2610 TSTFERAAT
+2610 ASTFERAAT
-2619 KVATRIVILDKR
+2619 SVATRIVILDKR
-2631 ADNEGGAPSRLIDLS
+2631 ADEQGGAPSRLIDLS
-2646 NADSINDLFDRIEGV
+2646 DADTINDLFDRIEGV
-2661 DIGRDRPE
+2661 DIGRDRPA
-2669 PPTVAQADAA
+2669 PPTDGQVDTAA
-2679 VANLSG
+2679 AELAEQG
-2685 KVVSFETAQTTH
+2685 AAFETAQTTH

-2721 RDMAKANGGYWS
+2721 RDLAKANGGYWS

-2744 QFESEAQRQAFIEAA
+2744 QFESAEQRQAFIDAA
-2759 GENTN
+2759 SDSSLG
-2764 DQRYSVT
+2764 QRYAVN
-2771 PQSDRPEA
+2771 PQSDRPETPPA
-2779 APTAED
+2779 AGD
-2785 VVTALES
+2785 VAAALEG

-2798 DFEVVDNTTELPPMS
+2798 DFEVVGSTTDLPPMS

-2833 NRLYVIAANNDSVD
+2833 NRLYVIAANNDNVD
-2847 QAIKTAI
+2847 QAVKTAI

-2860 KGVRGVLGDELV
+2860 KGIRGVLGEELT

-2935 AKIKEL
+2935 AKIKAL
-2941 LRRAF
+2941 LRRLF

-2955 VLELGEKSRDYLQ
+2955 VLELGERSRDYLR
-2968 RLQAEAD
+2968 RLQAETD

-2983 FAMRRRVDQ
+2983 FAMRRRIDQ
-2992 SRISDEFKDLDA
+2992 SRVSDEFPDLDA

-3015 LSATGSAM
+3015 LGATGSAM
-3023 AKVREVWDRAAV
+3023 VKVREIWDRAAV

-3068 SWILARMAPAA
+3068 SWVLARMAPAA

-3104 GGEKN
+3104 EGEKN

-3119 DAAEVSRFM
+3119 DSAEVSRFM

-3150 RHIRGLMEMN
+3150 RHIRGLMELN

-3174 PRVFEQFQAIRDDVL
+3174 PRVFEEFQAIRDDVL

-3203 EPEAALVIARQYG
+3203 EPEAALTIARQYG
-3216 APEALVNKLKRA
+3216 APDTLINKLKRA
-3228 DISMRNNAD
+3228 DASLRNDAD
-3237 GDMLNNA
+3237 GDMLDSA
-3244 QAIYAQAR
+3244 QAIYAQAQ

-3258 LDTYVNDTV
+3258 LDSHVNDTA
-3267 QPDALSTPDQ
+3267 QPDALNTPEQ
-3277 QYDNIMQEWA
+3277 QLDNIMQEWE

-3364 AMQAIDNAVAVGIAG
+3364 AIQAIENAEAVGIAG
-3379 EVTESSRDPKSSTFI
+3379 EVSEAKRDPKTSTFV

-3475 NAVRGAGHYANKR
+3475 NAVRGAGYYANKR

-3530 GAARQAGKF
+3530 GAALQAGKF

-3562 NLDKGKLYAAFQARD
+3562 NLDRGKLYAAFQSRD
-3577 LMDFSGHGSWFMTRF
+3577 LMDFSNHGSWFMTRF

-3615 KPTLLTAFGKGS
+3615 KPTLLTAFGKGD

-3690 GAIATMAERVTQQ
+3690 GAISTMAERVTQQ

-3757 AQQLSPSLRFRS
+3757 DQQLSPSLRFRS
-3769 STTMLAR
+3769 STTMPAR
-3776 WMSKSLEGVVGNDSM
+3776 WMSGSLEGVVGNDSM

-3839 PIRRFYRDL
+3839 PIRRFYRDM

-3861 YKGLQEA
+3861 YEGLKEA

-3926 VDPDYKRRELE
+3926 MDPDYKRRELE
-3937 RLRMVR
+3937 RLRTVR
-3943 NRIVEVL
+3943 NRITEAL
-3950 GREVEQQRLASDA
+3950 GREVEQRRMANDA

>member
-26 YAKPEAPTASEQPAE
+26 YAKPEAPTASEQPAEQPAE

-223 GGMQAGGSQASE
+223 GGTQAGGSQASE

-336 RANTNRAIGGNQ
+336 RANTNRAIGGDQ
-348 DISEGTFGDAALGG
+348 DISEGTFGDAVLGG

-458 IADYDPNAN
+458 IADYDPNAD
-467 LPDTTITINGDDAAQ
+467 LPDTTININGEQAADDALAPPI
-482 ADGLTLQDSVEQIEK
+482 A
-497 AASETNTEPTPAQ
+497 P
-510 AEAGNYRKGRVRLN
+510 
-524 GFDIAIENPKGSTR
+524 DIARQDEQVEEV
-538 RGTAP
+538 AQ
-543 DGTEWE
+543 EVAQE
-549 SNMAHHYGDIKGT
+549 
-562 KAADGDN
+562 
-569 LDVFVGDNPSSQRAY
+569 VGQPEVAQ
-584 VVDQINPDGSF
+584 P
-595 DEHKVLL
+595 E
-602 GFDSLEQARKGYLD
+602 
-616 NYEDGWQGLGDISE
+616 
-630 TPVEN
+630 
-635 LKQWVS
+635 
-641 EGAMELPFG
+641 
-650 NVPTANREAAEEAT
+650 
-664 PAIAPDQPSV
+664 PALAPDQPSPN
-674 DPDTKTP
+674 PDTKTP
-681 RRMPVERIQVDPEAY
+681 RRVPVESIQVDPEAY

-703 DQGVD
+703 EQGVD
-708 TRLEGIEKW
+708 SRLEGIEKW

-750 EQPDVNAIVLREADG
+750 QQPDVNAIVLREADG

-770 ARRAAAEANIAA
+770 ARREAAEANIAA

-795 NSEGDIDTVI
+795 NSEGDIDAVI

-811 RAQLV
+811 RTQLV

-1031 SEAVPAVNDTRT
+1031 SDPAPAVNDART

-1048 QRSRP
+1048 QRSRI

-1091 SVEVEGGWGFVESV
+1091 SVEVEGGWGFAVPEQTAGAKVMEENRRLMERAEV
-1105 QNAESVQ
+1105 QHKRSEEIGNDQAKAATYDYE
-1112 NGAESNT
+1112 NGDIELGEYT
-1119 RTMTEDGRAADGKA
+1119 QRLDAA
-1133 LKHGDVFRTSSG
+1133 
-1145 RTTTP
+1145 
-1150 FPKQKSQKYISRWL
+1150 
-1164 IDNAVAE
+1164 
-1171 AEARGDTF
+1171 
-1179 NAPAFKAT
+1179 
-1187 TINKQGGLTPADGDS
+1187 
-1202 LNMYLFGEQPAVVPP
+1202 
-1217 VTRPLS
+1217 
-1223 QATQQTEQA
+1223 EQA
-1232 EAPDLTL
+1232 EAQAPDLTL
-1239 ETQTEESLAQREQQV
+1239 ETQTEESLVQREQEV
-1254 QQAEQVEA
+1254 QAAEQAEA

-1299 DIFGAQPAQP
+1299 DIFGAQPAQ
-1309 AQPAPPI
+1309 
-1316 EATPRASKPRKPA
+1316 
-1329 KLNPRQQRASEAFG
+1329 
-1343 GAVPGDMITMN
+1343 
-1354 RDAGYARTGNGYRVN
+1354 
-1369 AIGRDGSLDVT
+1369 
-1380 NAQSGSST
+1380 
-1388 VISQGEWLH
+1388 
-1397 ASRRTKAPIAEVIKV
+1397 
-1412 EKNGDQSDFS
+1412 
-1422 DAQLAQAVEPT
+1422 
-1433 TESGIELYTTEQLAD
+1433 
-1448 QIAGLL
+1448 
-1454 IADKGVGDA
+1454 
-1463 RIDDSSI
+1463 
-1470 DMVVDSFFNTTQSSS
+1470 
-1485 FVMSLPAGRNRR
+1485 
-1497 ANINAYS
+1497 
-1504 QQKANY
+1504 
-1510 DALTRQQVVER
+1510 VVER
-1521 IKANRAH
+1521 PNVPQEA
-1528 TAQQQPPIAPK
+1528 
-1539 ETSNN
+1539 SGN

-1552 TRDRADQI
+1552 SRARADEI

-1591 EAGARRFSDFS
+1591 EAGARRFNDFA

-1633 SGLDVTGM
+1633 SGLDIEGM
-1641 DDPGAVREALNTL
+1641 DDPSAVRQALNAL
-1654 TNEGDADVSSTGQ
+1654 TNEGDADVPSTSQ
-1667 RTEPDTGVSAAE
+1667 RAESDTGIPAAE
-1679 NDVDREAVR
+1679 NNVGRDAVR
-1688 DGSGRAQRSDGEPSP
+1688 DESGRAQRGDGGAGE

-1709 RSRPGRPGVS
+1709 SGRPGRTGVP
-1719 EDSAG
+1719 EDSAR
-1724 TGRTGSDNRV
+1724 TGRAGSDNRV
-1734 HRGNGQYDASG
+1734 HRANGEYGAKSE
-1745 QPAGRNDGG
+1745 PAGRNNAG
-1754 RSRDGDDGGTPTD
+1754 RSDNGNDGRAPTD

-1774 ARHAQKTVDA
+1774 TRHAQKALNA
-1784 VSKAAPAAVTRDDVV
+1784 VSQSAPKAVSESDVV
-1799 PASLESIAETVPQLL
+1799 PASLDSIAETVPQLL

-1841 TGTGKTYSGLGVAK
+1841 TGTGKTYSGLGIAK
-1855 RHSLMGRSNILI
+1855 RYELMGRSNILI

-1907 YANMRQNNSLA
+1907 YANFRQNNSLA

-1943 ALATLRALTGYPGS
+1943 ALSALRALTGYPGS
-1957 ARRLAEMQH
+1957 SRRLAEMQR

-1979 AEAARVQ
+1979 SETARVQ
-1986 SLDSGRGEDANRE
+1986 ARDSGRGEDVNRE
-1999 TRLSEERKQV
+1999 AQLSEARKK
-2009 ADELDQLAKDIEQTQ
+2009 ASDELAQLARDIEDSQ
-2024 ASKWEARGTR
+2024 AQKWEARGTR
-2034 AAFLS
+2034 TAFLS

-2078 ERFFMQNFGYQM
+2078 ESFFMQNFGYQM

-2161 RDRAREGDDAAQ
+2161 RDKAREGDDAAQ
-2173 AEASAWAELSERIS
+2173 AEASAWGELSERIS

-2243 DSSMFKRFKAERPD
+2243 DSNMFKRFKAERPD

-2263 SGLPSPRDALSK
+2263 SGLPSPRDALNK

-2282 EFNGTIGKAERA
+2282 EFNGTVGKAERA
-2294 KNVERF
+2294 KNIERF
-2300 NRDGSGVDVIAVQSD
+2300 NRDGSGVDVVAVQSD

-2326 AGKHQRVL
+2326 SGSHQRVL

-2405 IEAYQDADNYPAG
+2405 IEAYQDADDFPAG
-2418 MEGEGIGGKNS
+2418 MEGEGTGGKSS

-2452 NARNKSR
+2452 TARNKSR

-2521 LAAGDAKVYE
+2521 LAAGDARVYE

-2552 GLGGSMAITHLDRA
+2552 GLGGSTAIAHLDRA

-2588 KRFDKWIEETEGV
+2588 KRFDKWFEEAEGV
-2601 SMAADIKMP
+2601 SMAADIKLP
-2610 TSTFERAAT
+2610 ASTFERAAT
-2619 KVATRIVILDKR
+2619 SVATRIVILDKH
-2631 ADNEGGAPSRLIDLS
+2631 ADAQGGAPSRLVDLS
-2646 NADSINDLFDRIEGV
+2646 SADTINDLFDSIEGV

-2669 PPTVAQADAA
+2669 PPTVAQVDTAAADLAEQG
-2679 VANLSG
+2679 VG
-2685 KVVSFETAQTTH
+2685 FEKAQTTH

-2710 GRVERDAFNAL
+2710 GRVERDAFNSL
-2721 RDMAKANGGYWS
+2721 RDLAKANGGYWS

-2744 QFESEAQRQAFIEAA
+2744 QFESAEQRQAFIDAA
-2759 GENTN
+2759 SDSSLG
-2764 DQRYSVT
+2764 QRYAVN
-2771 PQSDRPEA
+2771 PQSDRPETPPA
-2779 APTAED
+2779 AGD
-2785 VVTALES
+2785 VAAALEG

-2798 DFEVVDNTTELPPMS
+2798 DFEVVGSTTDLPPMS

-2847 QAIKTAI
+2847 QAVKTAI

-2860 KGVRGVLGDELV
+2860 KGIRGVLGEELT

-2935 AKIKEL
+2935 AKIKAL
-2941 LRRAF
+2941 LRRLF

-2955 VLELGEKSRDYLQ
+2955 VLELGERSRDYLR

-2975 QGNADNMT
+2975 QGSADNMT
-2983 FAMRRRVDQ
+2983 FAMRRRIDQ
-2992 SRISDEFKDLDA
+2992 SRVSDEFPDLDA

-3015 LSATGSAM
+3015 LGATGSAM
-3023 AKVREVWDRAAV
+3023 VKVREIWDRAAV

-3068 SWILARMAPAA
+3068 SWVLARMAPAA

-3104 GGEKN
+3104 DGEKN

-3119 DAAEVSRFM
+3119 DSAEVSRFM
-3128 GWIAGNRAEKLREQ
+3128 GWIAGNRAERLREQ

-3150 RHIRGLMEMN
+3150 RHIRGLMELN

-3174 PRVFEQFQAIRDDVL
+3174 PRVFEEFQAIRDDVL

-3203 EPEAALVIARQYG
+3203 EPEAALTIARQYG
-3216 APEALVNKLKRA
+3216 APDTLINKLKRA
-3228 DISMRNNAD
+3228 DASLRNDAD
-3237 GDMLNNA
+3237 GDMLDSA
-3244 QAIYAQAR
+3244 QAIYAQA
-3252 QELEQW
+3252 QKELEQW
-3258 LDTYVNDTV
+3258 FDSHVNDTA
-3267 QPDALSTPDQ
+3267 QPDALNTPEQ
-3277 QYDNIMQEWA
+3277 QLDNIMQEWE

-3364 AMQAIDNAVAVGIAG
+3364 AIQAIENAEAVGIAG
-3379 EVTESSRDPKSSTFI
+3379 EVSEANRDPKTSTFI

-3475 NAVRGAGHYANKR
+3475 NAVRGAGYYANKR

-3530 GAARQAGKF
+3530 GAALQAGKF

-3562 NLDKGKLYAAFQARD
+3562 NLDRGKLYAAFQSRD
-3577 LMDFSGHGSWFMTRF
+3577 LMDFSNHGSWFMTRF

-3615 KPTLLTAFGKGS
+3615 KPTLLTAFGKGD

-3690 GAIATMAERVTQQ
+3690 GAISTMAERVTQQ

-3757 AQQLSPSLRFRS
+3757 DQQLSPSLRFRS
-3769 STTMLAR
+3769 STTMPAR
-3776 WMSKSLEGVVGNDSM
+3776 WMSGSLESVVGNDST

-3839 PIRRFYRDL
+3839 PIRRFYRDM

-3861 YKGLQEA
+3861 YEGLKEA

-3926 VDPDYKRRELE
+3926 MDPDYKRRELE
-3937 RLRMVR
+3937 RLRTVR
-3943 NRIVEVL
+3943 NRITEAL
-3950 GREVEQQRLASDA
+3950 GREIEQRRMANDA

>member
-7 KYQQNQQAAPAA
+7 KYQQQTADAAPA
-19 PSKPWER
+19 KPWER
-26 YAKPEAPTASEQPAE
+26 YGGQSSPSVGQPAE
-41 QASQPVEPTGLAM
+41 PDSQAVEPAGLAM
-54 EREPPLEQ
+54 ERAPRAERPQPPT
-62 PSQQS
+62 
-67 EPTPEGIR
+67 EPTPDGIR
-75 ASDFGR
+75 ASDFGL

-88 SGTGFAVGGAGDF
+88 SGTGYAVGGAGDF

-110 SGLRKLGLGELVD
+110 SGLRKLGLGDLID

-128 LGNMAPSDA
+128 LGGIAPSDA
-137 FQAFEGWM
+137 FQAFESWM
-145 QKGSEQIDA
+145 QQGSEQIDA
-154 SQTEAF
+154 QQTDAF
-160 RETMKNST
+160 RETMRTST
-168 PDGDL
+168 PQGDIL
-173 FKPSTWSFGDDPS
+173 KPSTWSFGEDPS
-186 VTGYAAQMAGLVGQF
+186 AAGYAAQMAGLIGQF

-207 MLAGTPQRVAV
+207 MLAGSPQRVAV

-223 GGMQAGGSQASE
+223 GGTQAGGSQASE
-235 AEERV
+235 AEKRV
-240 MGMDEAQLSE
+240 MAMDETQLSE
-250 ASTLYRDLRD
+250 ASTLYRDLRE
-260 NDLSHDEAQQQ
+260 NGLSHDEAQQQ

-286 VGAAGGAVTS
+286 IGAAGGAVTS

-306 GGGLTGRV
+306 GGGITGRAIK
-314 VDSVGLQA
+314 SVGLEA
-322 PAEALQEVSETMMA
+322 PAEAGQEVSETMAA

-348 DISEGTFGDAALGG
+348 DISEGTFGDAVLGG
-362 MFGGGLGLAGAAGGG
+362 MFGGSLGLAGAAGGG
-377 LDATPERTPADAV
+377 LDATPQRTPNDAV

-399 AIREQYDNREPQ
+399 AINEQYDAA
-411 SQPTQEPEPT
+411 QPASTQETPATPSP
-421 VDAAPEAE
+421 DAEPEAE
-429 AAPEQAAGLDMDAQ
+429 ATQEAATGLDMDAQ

-458 IADYDPNAN
+458 IPDYDPNAN
-467 LPDTTITINGDDAAQ
+467 LPDTTVTINGEQVADESLAPPAAPVVARQ
-482 ADGLTLQDSVEQIEK
+482 NEQRDE
-497 AASETNTEPTPAQ
+497 APQEVSQ
-510 AEAGNYRKGRVRLN
+510 AE
-524 GFDIAIENPKGSTR
+524 P
-538 RGTAP
+538 
-543 DGTEWE
+543 
-549 SNMAHHYGDIKGT
+549 
-562 KAADGDN
+562 
-569 LDVFVGDNPSSQRAY
+569 
-584 VVDQINPDGSF
+584 
-595 DEHKVLL
+595 VL
-602 GFDSLEQARKGYLD
+602 
-616 NYEDGWQGLGDISE
+616 
-630 TPVEN
+630 
-635 LKQWVS
+635 
-641 EGAMELPFG
+641 
-650 NVPTANREAAEEAT
+650 
-664 PAIAPDQPSV
+664 APDQPSA
-674 DPDTKTP
+674 DPDTKMP
-681 RRMPVERIQVDPEAY
+681 RRVPVESIQIDPEAY

-703 DQGVD
+703 EEGVD

-750 EQPDVNAIVLREADG
+750 QQPDVNAIVLREADG

-782 GSATSMDAAKVFR
+782 GSATAMDAAKVFR

-811 RAQLV
+811 RTQLV
-816 RDGADIAKLDTE
+816 RDGANIAKLDTE

-851 DPDQQLAA
+851 DPDQQMAA

-956 ADAIALLERATTTP
+956 AEAIALLERATTTP

-994 ELKEALLNGPN
+994 ELKEALLNGTN
-1005 STAASEGR
+1005 SPAASEGR

-1031 SEAVPAVNDTRT
+1031 SEPVPAVNDART

-1048 QRSRP
+1048 QRPRP
-1053 GAGAQ
+1053 GAGTQ
-1058 AEPAVTLKTDGK
+1058 AEPAVTLKTDGT

-1080 SKRFRETPNAQ
+1080 SKRFRDTPNARP
-1091 SVEVEGGWGFVESV
+1091 VEVEGGWGFAVPDQAQSEPLL
-1105 QNAESVQ
+1105 
-1112 NGAESNT
+1112 NT
-1119 RTMTEDGRAADGKA
+1119 YT
-1133 LKHGDVFRTSSG
+1133 
-1145 RTTTP
+1145 
-1150 FPKQKSQKYISRWL
+1150 
-1164 IDNAVAE
+1164 E
-1171 AEARGDTF
+1171 AELA
-1179 NAPAFKAT
+1179 
-1187 TINKQGGLTPADGDS
+1187 
-1202 LNMYLFGEQPAVVPP
+1202 
-1217 VTRPLS
+1217 
-1223 QATQQTEQA
+1223 EQA
-1232 EAPDLTL
+1232 RQQQEVEA
-1239 ETQTEESLAQREQQV
+1239 
-1254 QQAEQVEA
+1254 AEQARIRE
-1262 DQRNQEAQRA
+1262 EEQRA
-1272 QADRDADD
+1272 QADREADD

-1286 NRTADIAE
+1286 NRTADIAA
-1294 SRGQS
+1294 SRGQN
-1299 DIFGAQPAQP
+1299 DIFGAQPAEQP
-1309 AQPAPPI
+1309 PSEPPAT
-1316 EATPRASKPRKPA
+1316 TPKASKPRKPA

-1343 GAVPGDMITMN
+1343 GAVPGDTITMSS
-1354 RDAGYARTGNGYRVN
+1354 DVGYARTGIGYRVN
-1369 AIGRDGSLDVT
+1369 AIGKDGSLDVT
-1380 NAQSGSST
+1380 NTQSGGST
-1388 VISQGEWLH
+1388 VISQGEWLG
-1397 ASRRTKAPIAEVIKV
+1397 AYRNANA
-1412 EKNGDQSDFS
+1412 
-1422 DAQLAQAVEPT
+1422 ALAQVVSQPQP
-1433 TESGIELYTTEQLAD
+1433 ESDGE
-1448 QIAGLL
+1448 
-1454 IADKGVGDA
+1454 
-1463 RIDDSSI
+1463 
-1470 DMVVDSFFNTTQSSS
+1470 
-1485 FVMSLPAGRNRR
+1485 
-1497 ANINAYS
+1497 
-1504 QQKANY
+1504 
-1510 DALTRQQVVER
+1510 
-1521 IKANRAH
+1521 
-1528 TAQQQPPIAPK
+1528 AQPQGSA
-1539 ETSNN
+1539 
-1544 WGDSNTLV
+1544 WGDTNTLV
-1552 TRDRADQI
+1552 SRDRAEEI
-1560 RERLRAKLG
+1560 RARLRAKLG

-1591 EAGARRFSDFS
+1591 EAGARRFTDFA

-1679 NDVDREAVR
+1679 NDVGREAVR
-1688 DGSGRAQRSDGEPSP
+1688 DGSGRAQRSLGGSSPSTG
-1703 GAGSER
+1703 GARGA
-1709 RSRPGRPGVS
+1709 RSSGNRIS
-1719 EDSAG
+1719 EDSASA
-1724 TGRTGSDNRV
+1724 GRAGSDNRV

-1754 RSRDGDDGGTPTD
+1754 RSRNGDDGGTPTD
-1767 ARASRAV
+1767 ARASRTIT
-1774 ARHAQKTVDA
+1774 RHAQATLDA
-1784 VSKAAPAAVTRDDVV
+1784 VSQSAPDALAASEVV
-1799 PASLESIAETVPQLL
+1799 PASLDSIAETVPQLL
-1814 KVQQEDVAFAERRF
+1814 KVQQEDVAFAEQRF

-1841 TGTGKTYSGLGVAK
+1841 TGTGKTFTGLGIAK
-1855 RHSLMGRSNILI
+1855 RHELMGRSNILL
-1867 VVPSDKIARDWMAA
+1867 VVPSDKIARDWIAS
-1881 GENVDL
+1881 GVNVGLD
-1887 GIKQLRDTRDNG
+1887 IKQLRDTNDNG

-1907 YANMRQNNSLA
+1907 YANFRQNNSLA
-1918 EREWDLIMAD
+1918 ERKWDLLMAD

-1943 ALATLRALTGYPGS
+1943 ALSTLRALTGYPGS
-1957 ARRLAEMQH
+1957 SRRLAEMRR
-1966 PDLVEQLE
+1966 PDLVEELE
-1974 TLRAQ
+1974 TLKSQ
-1979 AEAARVQ
+1979 AEVARVQ
-1986 SLDSGRGEDANRE
+1986 ALDSGRAQDANE
-1999 TRLSEERKQV
+1999 ENRLSLARKKAADALDQV
-2009 ADELDQLAKDIEQTQ
+2009 AREIEGEQ
-2024 ASKWEARGTR
+2024 ARQWEARDTR
-2034 AAFLS
+2034 AVFLS

-2044 YRKSVEW
+2044 YRKSIEW
-2051 ANGYLFDYAEGQ
+2051 ANGYLFDYTDGQ
-2063 PEQDRVRS
+2063 PQRDGVPS
-2071 YNEGDAR
+2071 YNEGNAR
-2078 ERFFMQNFGYQM
+2078 ESFFMQNFGYRM
-2090 RYNKLNAPGAEVDIG
+2090 RYNKLNAPGPEVDIG
-2105 LMEREFNEKLK
+2105 LMEREFNERLK
-2116 REGAMRARMLEVD
+2116 NEGAMRARMLEVD

-2148 EGLEWLQDRARTA
+2148 EGLEWLQERARSA
-2161 RDRAREGDDAAQ
+2161 REQAREGDETAQ

-2237 PMAGEG
+2237 PLAGEG
-2243 DSSMFKRFKAERPD
+2243 DSSIFQRFKAERPD

-2263 SGLPSPRDALSK
+2263 SGLPSPRDALNK

-2300 NRDGSGVDVIAVQSD
+2300 NQDGSGVDVIAVQSD

-2326 AGKHQRVL
+2326 TGKHQRVL

-2418 MEGEGIGGKNS
+2418 MEGEGVGGKEL
-2429 DRTASEMTDFDRSKS
+2429 DRTAAEMTDFDRAKS

-2521 LAAGDAKVYE
+2521 LAAGNAKVYE
-2531 STFEDLA
+2531 TTFEDLA

-2552 GLGGSMAITHLDRA
+2552 GQGGSTAIAHLDRA

-2588 KRFDKWIEETEGV
+2588 KRFDKWLEETEGV
-2601 SMAADIKMP
+2601 SMAADIKLP

-2619 KVATRIVILDKR
+2619 KVATRIVILDKH
-2631 ADNEGGAPSRLIDLS
+2631 ADDEGGAPSRLIDLS
-2646 NADSINDLFDRIEGV
+2646 SADSINDLFDRIEGV
-2661 DIGRDRPE
+2661 DIGRTRPE
-2669 PPTVAQADAA
+2669 LPTEAQVDTAA
-2679 VANLSG
+2679 ASLSG
-2685 KVVSFETAQTTH
+2685 QGVSFETAQTTH

-2710 GRVERDAFNAL
+2710 GRVEREAFNAL
-2721 RDMAKANGGYWS
+2721 RDLAKANGGYWS

-2744 QFESEAQRQAFIEAA
+2744 QFESAKQRQAFIDATS
-2759 GENTN
+2759 GSLS
-2764 DQRYSVT
+2764 DQRYSVN

-2779 APTAED
+2779 PPTAED
-2785 VVTALES
+2785 VVAALES

-2847 QAIKTAI
+2847 QAVKTAI

-2896 RDYPFLDRNNPDDQV
+2896 LDYPFLDRNNPDDQI

-2946 PAIPWTTTD
+2946 PSIPWTTTD
-2955 VLELGEKSRDYLQ
+2955 VLELGEKSRDYLR

-2975 QGNADNMT
+2975 QGNADTMT

-2992 SRISDEFKDLDA
+2992 SRISDEFTDLDA

-3015 LSATGSAM
+3015 LSVTGSAM
-3023 AKVREVWDRAAV
+3023 AKVREIWDRAAV

-3079 QGALHTLIHN
+3079 QGALHTLIHS

-3104 GGEKN
+3104 EGEKN

-3150 RHIRGLMEMN
+3150 RHIRGLMELN

-3203 EPEAALVIARQYG
+3203 EPEASLVIARQYG

-3228 DISMRNNAD
+3228 DVSMRNDAD
-3237 GDMLNNA
+3237 GDMLDNA

-3258 LDTYVNDTV
+3258 LHTYVNDTV
-3267 QPDALSTPDQ
+3267 QPDALNTPDQ
-3277 QYDNIMQEWA
+3277 QYDNIMQEWE

-3364 AMQAIDNAVAVGIAG
+3364 ATQAIENAMAVGIAG
-3379 EVTESSRDPKSSTFI
+3379 EVSESSRDPKSSTFI

-3419 AGMKAVMDSSGLKA
+3419 AGMKAVMDSSGMKA

-3465 VTPAGLNPLW
+3465 VTPAGMNPLW
-3475 NAVRGAGHYANKR
+3475 NAMRGAGYYANKR

-3530 GAARQAGKF
+3530 VAALQAGKF

-3553 INRAKVYQA
+3553 VNRAKVYQS

-3577 LMDFSGHGSWFMTRF
+3577 LMDFSNHGSWFMTRF

-3627 DSDKVRAKRFS
+3627 DSDKMRAQRFS

-3646 ASIGLLMHNNDDED
+3646 ASIGLLMHNNDDEE

-3668 KDTYWYIRNGDDVY
+3668 KDTYWYIRNGEDAY

-3690 GAIATMAERVTQQ
+3690 GAISTMAERVTQQ

-3757 AQQLSPSLRFRS
+3757 DQQLSPSLRFRS
-3769 STTMLAR
+3769 STTMPAR
-3776 WMSKSLEGVVGNDSM
+3776 WLSGRLESAVGSDSM

-3812 YASGIA
+3812 YAAGMA
-3818 DTFWRRANGQKAP
+3818 DTFWRRANGQQAP

-3839 PIRRFYRDL
+3839 PIRRFYRNL

-3868 DRVYSDLRKM
+3868 DRVYADLRKM

-3915 KRMDQVRQSEE
+3915 KRMDQVRQSTEM
-3926 VDPDYKRRELE
+3926 DPDYKRRELE
-3937 RLRMVR
+3937 RLRTVR
-3943 NRIVEVL
+3943 NRITEVL
-3950 GREVEQQRLASDA
+3950 GREVERQRMANDA